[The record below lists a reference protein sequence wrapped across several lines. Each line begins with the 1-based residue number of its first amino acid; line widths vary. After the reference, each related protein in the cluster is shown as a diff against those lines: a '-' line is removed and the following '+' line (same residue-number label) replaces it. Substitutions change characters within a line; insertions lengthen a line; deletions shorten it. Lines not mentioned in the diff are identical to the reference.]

1 MKQLLSEL
9 FKILCT
15 LFDKLLNFAN
25 ESIKTLHV
33 FMKTRISNTLF
44 ILLATLVAL
53 SGCTNHYK
61 YKIGVSQCV
70 GGAWRDKAN
79 VEMLSAQHLY
89 DNDVK
94 VIIKN
99 ADNNNERQ
107 CLQIDSLVDEGVDLL
122 VVSPNDYHALNGSLQ
137 RAREKN
143 IPVVF
148 FDRTTALKDYTAY
161 IGGDNVEAGRKMAE
175 YAAMLCRDSVK
186 TEGRRPI
193 VLEMSGPADMSPA
206 VQRHSGFSETMKQFP
221 SIEYHHVPGQW
232 SYDDCKRIMQRW
244 LKDGKNVDI
253 VFCHSDFVFFGAY
266 EAAKEF
272 HKEHDIRFLGI
283 DGLPGEG
290 IDAIQNGQLAA
301 SYIYPTHGEEVIA
314 LAVRILEGKPFE
326 RVNNLKSFV
335 ITPQNVADI
344 SLSSNSLMKQNQYL
358 ATIQSK
364 LETYLGFYH
373 IQRALLIVSMLV
385 ILLLAVA
392 VFTTWRAVRAT
403 RRANRR
409 MRELNDEQTRF
420 FTNASH
426 QLRTPLT
433 LIAGPVNQLAAGKGD
448 SQQLIDIIK
457 RNVEQLQ
464 RLVSDVLLFRRE
476 NRATIDDSTAT
487 TDEQLIASQKSVQ
500 ESRHDTLINDN
511 ADELATVLIVDDNT
525 DMRAY
530 LRTLLLDR
538 YYVIEAADGQSGLK
552 LAVESVPD
560 IVVSDVM
567 MPVMDGLTFCTR
579 LKQHEATSHIPVLL
593 LTARSSEQQH
603 IEGLQT
609 GADIY
614 MTKPFSADLLLANIA
629 SLLANRQKL
638 RQLFKAQNLSSEQ
651 PTIQNS
657 KLKTQ
662 NSPSPDRRFLDTFL
676 KAMEKHMS
684 NTNLKIEDL
693 GDEVGLS
700 RVQLYRKVKALT
712 GMTPVEI
719 LRETRLKRAMQLLKT
734 TDKTVSEIANE
745 VGFATPGYF
754 SSCFKKQYD
763 KYPTDIREEMK
774 V

>member
-1 MKQLLSEL
+1 
-9 FKILCT
+9 
-15 LFDKLLNFAN
+15 
-25 ESIKTLHV
+25 
-33 FMKTRISNTLF
+33 MKTKTYNTLF
-44 ILLATLVAL
+44 IMLAVLILAT
-53 SGCTNHYK
+53 GCTSNYK

-70 GGAWRDKAN
+70 GGRWREKAN
-79 VEMLSAQHLY
+79 IEMLSAQHLY
-89 DNDVK
+89 DTDVK
-94 VIIKN
+94 VIIKD
-99 ADNNNERQ
+99 ADNSNERQ
-107 CLQIDSLVDEGVDLL
+107 CQQIDSLVDESVDLL

-137 RAREKN
+137 RARNKN
-143 IPVVF
+143 IPIIF
-148 FDRTTALKDYTAY
+148 FDRTTAMKDYTAY
-161 IGGDNVEAGRKMAE
+161 IGGDNIEAGRKMAE

-186 TEGRRPI
+186 TEGRQPI
-193 VLEMSGPADMSPA
+193 VLEMTGPLEISPA
-206 VQRHSGFSETMKQFP
+206 AQRHKGFSEAI
-221 SIEYHHVPGQW
+221 SRYSDIDYHHVPSKW
-232 SYDDCKRIMQRW
+232 SYDDCKRIMQEW
-244 LKDGKNVDI
+244 LKEGKTVDV
-253 VFCHSDFVFFGAY
+253 VFCHSDLAAIGAY
-266 EAAKEF
+266 EAAKKF
-272 HKEHDIRFLGI
+272 HKERDIHFIGI

-290 IDAIQNGQLAA
+290 IDAVQKGQLSA

-314 LAVRILEGKPFE
+314 LALRILEGKTFE
-326 RVNNLKSFV
+326 RVNNMKSFV
-335 ITPQNVADI
+335 VTPQNVADI

-373 IQRALLIVSMLV
+373 IQRSLLIVAFLV

-392 VFTTWRAVRAT
+392 VATTWRAVKVT

-433 LIAGPVNQLAAGKGD
+433 LIAGPINQLAEGKGD
-448 SQQLIDIIK
+448 KQQLIDIIQ
-457 RNVEQLQ
+457 RNVGQLQ
-464 RLVSDVLLFRRE
+464 RLISDVLLFRRE
-476 NRATIDDSTAT
+476 NRATVDDTTAT
-487 TDEQLIASQKSVQ
+487 TNEQLTASRKSVQ
-500 ESRHDTLINDN
+500 DCRHDILVNNN
-511 ADELATVLIVDDNT
+511 ADELATVLIVDDNA

-593 LTARSSEQQH
+593 LTARSSEQQY

-609 GADIY
+609 GADMY
-614 MTKPFSADLLLANIA
+614 MTKPFSAELLLANIA

-638 RQLFKAQNLSSEQ
+638 RQLFK
-651 PTIQNS
+651 
-657 KLKTQ
+657 TQ
-662 NSPSPDRRFLDTFL
+662 NSSSELPTILALASGKSRAQHSTSISPDRRFLDAFL
-676 KAMEKHMS
+676 KAMDKHMS
-684 NTNLKIEDL
+684 NTNLKIEVI
-693 GDEVGLS
+693 GDEIGLS

-712 GMTPVEI
+712 GMTPIEI
-719 LRETRLKRAMQLLKT
+719 LRETRLKRAIQLLKT

-763 KYPTDIREEMK
+763 KYPTDVREEMK

>member
-1 MKQLLSEL
+1 M
-9 FKILCT
+9 T
-15 LFDKLLNFAN
+15 GP
-25 ESIKTLHV
+25 
-33 FMKTRISNTLF
+33 
-44 ILLATLVAL
+44 LA
-53 SGCTNHYK
+53 
-61 YKIGVSQCV
+61 I
-70 GGAWRDKAN
+70 
-79 VEMLSAQHLY
+79 
-89 DNDVK
+89 
-94 VIIKN
+94 
-99 ADNNNERQ
+99 
-107 CLQIDSLVDEGVDLL
+107 
-122 VVSPNDYHALNGSLQ
+122 
-137 RAREKN
+137 
-143 IPVVF
+143 
-148 FDRTTALKDYTAY
+148 
-161 IGGDNVEAGRKMAE
+161 
-175 YAAMLCRDSVK
+175 
-186 TEGRRPI
+186 
-193 VLEMSGPADMSPA
+193 SPA
-206 VQRHSGFSETMKQFP
+206 AQRHAGFSEVISNNP
-221 SIEYHHVPGQW
+221 SIDYRHLSSQW
-232 SYDDCKRIMQRW
+232 SYDDCKRIMREW
-244 LKDGKNVDI
+244 LENGKAVDV
-253 VFCHSDFVFFGAY
+253 VFCHSDLAAVGAY
-266 EAAKEF
+266 EAAKEL
-272 HKEHDIRFLGI
+272 HKEREIRFLGI

-290 IDAIQNGQLAA
+290 LDAVQNGQLAA

-314 LAVRILEGKPFE
+314 LALRILEGKPFE
-326 RVNNLKSFV
+326 RTNNLKSIV
-335 ITPQNVADI
+335 VTPQNVADI
-344 SLSSNSLMKQNQYL
+344 ALSSSSLMKQNSYL
-358 ATIQSK
+358 ATIQTK

-373 IQRALLIVSMLV
+373 IQRALLIVSLLV

-392 VFTTWRAVRAT
+392 VFTTWRAVKAT

-433 LIAGPVNQLAAGKGD
+433 LIAGPVKQLAEGKGD
-448 SQQLIDIIK
+448 RQQLVGIVQ

-476 NRATIDDSTAT
+476 NSATVDDTTVT
-487 TDEQLIASQKSVQ
+487 TDEQLLASRKAVQ

-511 ADELATVLIVDDNT
+511 ADELATVLIVDDNA

-567 MPVMDGLTFCTR
+567 MPVMDGLAFCTR

-593 LTARSSEQQH
+593 LTARSSEQQY

-638 RQLFKAQNLSSEQ
+638 RQLFKTQNLNTTPSQHS
-651 PTIQNS
+651 TFN
-657 KLKTQ
+657 TQ
-662 NSPSPDRRFLDTFL
+662 HSTSPSPDRRFLDTFL

-763 KYPTDIREEMK
+763 KYPTDVREEMK

>member
-1 MKQLLSEL
+1 
-9 FKILCT
+9 
-15 LFDKLLNFAN
+15 
-25 ESIKTLHV
+25 
-33 FMKTRISNTLF
+33 MKTKTYNTLF
-44 ILLATLVAL
+44 IMLAVLILAT
-53 SGCTNHYK
+53 GCTSNYK

-70 GGAWRDKAN
+70 GGRWREKAN
-79 VEMLSAQHLY
+79 IEMLSAQHLY
-89 DNDVK
+89 DTDVK

-99 ADNNNERQ
+99 ADNSNERQ
-107 CLQIDSLVDEGVDLL
+107 CLQIDSLINEGVDLL
-122 VVSPNDYHALNGSLQ
+122 VVSPNDYHALNSSLQ
-137 RAREKN
+137 HARDKN
-143 IPVVF
+143 IPIIF
-148 FDRTTALKDYTAY
+148 FDRTTAMKDYTAY

-186 TEGRRPI
+186 TEGRQPI
-193 VLEMSGPADMSPA
+193 VLEMTGPLEISPA
-206 VQRHSGFSETMKQFP
+206 AQRHKGFSEAI
-221 SIEYHHVPGQW
+221 SRYSDIDYHHVPSKW
-232 SYDDCKRIMQRW
+232 SYDDCKRIMQEW
-244 LKDGKNVDI
+244 LKEGKTVDV
-253 VFCHSDFVFFGAY
+253 VFCHSDLAAIGAY
-266 EAAKEF
+266 EAAKKF
-272 HKEHDIRFLGI
+272 HKERDIHFIGI

-290 IDAIQNGQLAA
+290 IDAVQKGQLSA

-314 LAVRILEGKPFE
+314 LALRILEGKPFE
-326 RVNNLKSFV
+326 RVNNMKSFV
-335 ITPQNVADI
+335 VTPQNVADI

-373 IQRALLIVSMLV
+373 IQRSLLIVAFLV

-392 VFTTWRAVRAT
+392 VATTWRAVKVT

-433 LIAGPVNQLAAGKGD
+433 LIAGPINQLAEGKGD
-448 SQQLIDIIK
+448 KQQLIDIIQ
-457 RNVEQLQ
+457 RNVGQLQ
-464 RLVSDVLLFRRE
+464 RLISDVLLFRRE
-476 NRATIDDSTAT
+476 NRATVDDTTAT
-487 TDEQLIASQKSVQ
+487 TNEQLMTSRKSVQ
-500 ESRHDTLINDN
+500 DCRHDILVNNN
-511 ADELATVLIVDDNT
+511 ADELATVLIVDDNA

-538 YYVIEAADGQSGLK
+538 YYIIEAADGQSGLK

-593 LTARSSEQQH
+593 LTARSSEQQY

-609 GADIY
+609 GADMY
-614 MTKPFSADLLLANIA
+614 MTKPFSAELLLANIA

-638 RQLFKAQNLSSEQ
+638 RQLFK
-651 PTIQNS
+651 
-657 KLKTQ
+657 TQ
-662 NSPSPDRRFLDTFL
+662 NSSSELPTILALASGKSRAQHSTSISPDRRFLNAFL
-676 KAMEKHMS
+676 KAMDKHMS
-684 NTNLKIEDL
+684 NTNLKIEVI
-693 GDEVGLS
+693 GDEIGLS

-712 GMTPVEI
+712 GMTPIEI
-719 LRETRLKRAMQLLKT
+719 LRETRLKRAIQLLKT

-763 KYPTDIREEMK
+763 KYPTDVREEMK

>member
-1 MKQLLSEL
+1 
-9 FKILCT
+9 
-15 LFDKLLNFAN
+15 
-25 ESIKTLHV
+25 
-33 FMKTRISNTLF
+33 
-44 ILLATLVAL
+44 
-53 SGCTNHYK
+53 
-61 YKIGVSQCV
+61 
-70 GGAWRDKAN
+70 
-79 VEMLSAQHLY
+79 
-89 DNDVK
+89 
-94 VIIKN
+94 
-99 ADNNNERQ
+99 
-107 CLQIDSLVDEGVDLL
+107 
-122 VVSPNDYHALNGSLQ
+122 
-137 RAREKN
+137 
-143 IPVVF
+143 
-148 FDRTTALKDYTAY
+148 
-161 IGGDNVEAGRKMAE
+161 
-175 YAAMLCRDSVK
+175 
-186 TEGRRPI
+186 
-193 VLEMSGPADMSPA
+193 MSS
-206 VQRHSGFSETMKQFP
+206 
-221 SIEYHHVPGQW
+221 QW
-232 SYDDCKRIMQRW
+232 SYDDCKRIMREW
-244 LKDGKNVDI
+244 LENGKAVDV
-253 VFCHSDFVFFGAY
+253 VFCHSDLAAVGAY
-266 EAAKEF
+266 EAAKEL
-272 HKEHDIRFLGI
+272 HKEREIRFLGI

-290 IDAIQNGQLAA
+290 LDAVQNGQLAA

-314 LAVRILEGKPFE
+314 LALRILEGKPFE
-326 RVNNLKSFV
+326 RTNNLKSIV
-335 ITPQNVADI
+335 VTPQNVADI
-344 SLSSNSLMKQNQYL
+344 ALSSSSLMKQNSYL
-358 ATIQSK
+358 ATIQTK

-373 IQRALLIVSMLV
+373 IQRALLIVSLLV

-392 VFTTWRAVRAT
+392 VFTTWRAVKAT

-433 LIAGPVNQLAAGKGD
+433 LIAGPVKQLAEGKGD
-448 SQQLIDIIK
+448 RQQLVGIVQ

-476 NRATIDDSTAT
+476 NSATVDDTTVT
-487 TDEQLIASQKSVQ
+487 TDEQLLASRKAVQ

-511 ADELATVLIVDDNT
+511 ADELATVLIVDDNA

-567 MPVMDGLTFCTR
+567 MPVMDGLAFCTR

-593 LTARSSEQQH
+593 LTARSSEQQY

-638 RQLFKAQNLSSEQ
+638 RQLFKTQNLNTTPSQHS
-651 PTIQNS
+651 TFN
-657 KLKTQ
+657 TQ
-662 NSPSPDRRFLDTFL
+662 HSTSPSPDRRFLDTFL

-763 KYPTDIREEMK
+763 KYPTDVREEMK

>member
-1 MKQLLSEL
+1 
-9 FKILCT
+9 
-15 LFDKLLNFAN
+15 
-25 ESIKTLHV
+25 
-33 FMKTRISNTLF
+33 MKTKTYNTLF
-44 ILLATLVAL
+44 IMLVVLILAT
-53 SGCTNHYK
+53 GCTSNYK

-70 GGAWRDKAN
+70 GGRWREKAN
-79 VEMLSAQHLY
+79 IEMLSAQHLY
-89 DNDVK
+89 DTDVK

-99 ADNNNERQ
+99 ADNSNERQ
-107 CLQIDSLVDEGVDLL
+107 CLQIDSLINEGVDLL

-143 IPVVF
+143 IPIVF
-148 FDRTTALKDYTAY
+148 FDRTTAMKDYTAY
-161 IGGDNVEAGRKMAE
+161 IGGDNIEAGRKMAE

-186 TEGRRPI
+186 TEGRQPI
-193 VLEMSGPADMSPA
+193 VLEMTGPLEISPA
-206 VQRHSGFSETMKQFP
+206 AQRHKGFSEAI
-221 SIEYHHVPGQW
+221 SRYSDIDYHHVPSKW
-232 SYDDCKRIMQRW
+232 SYDDCKRIMQEW
-244 LKDGKNVDI
+244 LKEGKTVDV
-253 VFCHSDFVFFGAY
+253 VFCHSDLAAIGAY
-266 EAAKEF
+266 EAAKKF
-272 HKEHDIRFLGI
+272 HKERDIHFIGI

-290 IDAIQNGQLAA
+290 IDAVQKGQLSA

-314 LAVRILEGKPFE
+314 LALRILEGKPFE
-326 RVNNLKSFV
+326 RVNNMKSFV
-335 ITPQNVADI
+335 VTPQNVADI

-373 IQRALLIVSMLV
+373 IQRSLLIVAFLV

-392 VFTTWRAVRAT
+392 VATTWRAVKVT

-433 LIAGPVNQLAAGKGD
+433 LIAGPINQLAEGKGD
-448 SQQLIDIIK
+448 KQQLIDIIQ
-457 RNVEQLQ
+457 RNVGQLQ
-464 RLVSDVLLFRRE
+464 RLISDVLLFRRE
-476 NRATIDDSTAT
+476 NRATVDDTTAT
-487 TDEQLIASQKSVQ
+487 TNEQLTASRKSVQ
-500 ESRHDTLINDN
+500 DCRHDILVNNN
-511 ADELATVLIVDDNT
+511 ADELATVLIVDDNA

-593 LTARSSEQQH
+593 LTARSSEQQY

-609 GADIY
+609 GADMY

-638 RQLFKAQNLSSEQ
+638 RQLFKTQNLSSAL
-651 PTIQNS
+651 PTTSQHSTLN
-657 KLKTQ
+657 TQ
-662 NSPSPDRRFLDTFL
+662 HSTSISPDRRFLDTFL
-676 KAMEKHMS
+676 KAMDKHMS
-684 NTNLKIEDL
+684 NTNLKIEVI
-693 GDEVGLS
+693 GDEIGLS

-712 GMTPVEI
+712 GMTPIEI

>member
-44 ILLATLVAL
+44 ILLATLVTL

-143 IPVVF
+143 IPIVF

-175 YAAMLCRDSVK
+175 YAVLLCRDSVK
-186 TEGRRPI
+186 TDGRRPI
-193 VLEMSGPADMSPA
+193 VLEMTGPLAISPA
-206 VQRHSGFSETMKQFP
+206 AQRHAGFSEVISNNP
-221 SIEYHHVPGQW
+221 SIDYRHVPSQW
-232 SYDDCKRIMQRW
+232 SYDDCKRIMREW
-244 LKDGKNVDI
+244 LENGKAVDV
-253 VFCHSDFVFFGAY
+253 VFCHSDLAAVGAY
-266 EAAKEF
+266 EAAKEL
-272 HKEHDIRFLGI
+272 HKEREIRFLGI

-290 IDAIQNGQLAA
+290 LDAVQNGQLAA
-301 SYIYPTHGEEVIA
+301 SYIY
-314 LAVRILEGKPFE
+314 
-326 RVNNLKSFV
+326 
-335 ITPQNVADI
+335 
-344 SLSSNSLMKQNQYL
+344 LS
-358 ATIQSK
+358 TIQTK

-373 IQRALLIVSMLV
+373 IQRALLIVSLLV

-392 VFTTWRAVRAT
+392 VFTTW
-403 RRANRR
+403 RANRR

-433 LIAGPVNQLAAGKGD
+433 LIAGPVKQLAEGKGD
-448 SQQLIDIIK
+448 RQQLVGIVQ

-476 NRATIDDSTAT
+476 NSATVDDTTVA
-487 TDEQLIASQKSVQ
+487 TDEQLLASRKAVQ

-511 ADELATVLIVDDNT
+511 AEELATVLIVDDNA

-567 MPVMDGLTFCTR
+567 MPVMDGLAFCTR

-593 LTARSSEQQH
+593 LTARSSEQQY

-629 SLLANRQKL
+629 SLLANRRKL
-638 RQLFKAQNLSSEQ
+638 RQLFNTQNLNTQHLNTTPSQ
-651 PTIQNS
+651 HLT
-657 KLKTQ
+657 TQ

-763 KYPTDIREEMK
+763 KYPTDVREEMK

>member
-1 MKQLLSEL
+1 
-9 FKILCT
+9 
-15 LFDKLLNFAN
+15 
-25 ESIKTLHV
+25 
-33 FMKTRISNTLF
+33 MKTKTYNTLY
-44 ILLATLVAL
+44 IMLAVLILAT
-53 SGCTNHYK
+53 GCTSNYK

-70 GGAWRDKAN
+70 GGRWREKAN
-79 VEMLSAQHLY
+79 IEMLSAQHLY
-89 DNDVK
+89 DTDVK

-99 ADNNNERQ
+99 ADNSNERQ
-107 CLQIDSLVDEGVDLL
+107 CLQIDSLINEGVDLL

-143 IPVVF
+143 IPIVF
-148 FDRTTALKDYTAY
+148 FDRTTAMKDYTAY
-161 IGGDNVEAGRKMAE
+161 IGGDNIEAGRKMAE

-186 TEGRRPI
+186 TEGRQPI
-193 VLEMSGPADMSPA
+193 VLEMTGPLEISPA
-206 VQRHSGFSETMKQFP
+206 AQRHKGFSEAI
-221 SIEYHHVPGQW
+221 SRYSDIDYHHVPSKW
-232 SYDDCKRIMQRW
+232 SYDDCKRIMQEW
-244 LKDGKNVDI
+244 LKEGKTVDV
-253 VFCHSDFVFFGAY
+253 VFCHSDLAAIGAY
-266 EAAKEF
+266 EAAKKF
-272 HKEHDIRFLGI
+272 HKERDIHFIGI

-290 IDAIQNGQLAA
+290 IDAVQKGQLSA

-314 LAVRILEGKPFE
+314 LALRILEGKPFE
-326 RVNNLKSFV
+326 RVNNMKSFV
-335 ITPQNVADI
+335 VTPQNVADI

-373 IQRALLIVSMLV
+373 IQRSLLIVAFLV

-392 VFTTWRAVRAT
+392 VATTWRAVKVT

-433 LIAGPVNQLAAGKGD
+433 LIAGPINQLAEGKGD
-448 SQQLIDIIK
+448 KQQLIDIIQ
-457 RNVEQLQ
+457 RNVGQLQ
-464 RLVSDVLLFRRE
+464 RLISDVLLFRRE
-476 NRATIDDSTAT
+476 NRATVDDTTAT
-487 TDEQLIASQKSVQ
+487 TNEQLTASRKSVQ
-500 ESRHDTLINDN
+500 DCRHDILVNNNT
-511 ADELATVLIVDDNT
+511 DELATVLIVDDNA

-593 LTARSSEQQH
+593 LTARSSEQQY

-609 GADIY
+609 GADMY

-638 RQLFKAQNLSSEQ
+638 RQLFKAQNSSSEL
-651 PTIQNS
+651 PTILALASGKSRAQHSTLN
-657 KLKTQ
+657 TQ
-662 NSPSPDRRFLDTFL
+662 HSTSISPDRRFLDTFL
-676 KAMEKHMS
+676 KAMDKHMS
-684 NTNLKIEDL
+684 NTNLKIEVI
-693 GDEVGLS
+693 GDEIGLS

-712 GMTPVEI
+712 GMTPIEI

-763 KYPTDIREEMK
+763 KYPTDVREEMK

>member
-1 MKQLLSEL
+1 
-9 FKILCT
+9 
-15 LFDKLLNFAN
+15 
-25 ESIKTLHV
+25 
-33 FMKTRISNTLF
+33 MKTQTYHTLL
-44 ILLATLVAL
+44 ILLATLTLAT
-53 SGCTNHYK
+53 SCTTNYK

-70 GGAWRDKAN
+70 GGRWRDKAN
-79 VEMLSAQHLY
+79 IEMLSAQHLY
-89 DNDVK
+89 DTDVK
-94 VIIKN
+94 VIIKD
-99 ADNNNERQ
+99 ADNSNERQ
-107 CLQIDSLVDEGVDLL
+107 CQQIDSLVDEGVDLL

-137 RAREKN
+137 RARNKN
-143 IPVVF
+143 IPIVF
-148 FDRTTALKDYTAY
+148 YDRTTALNDYTAY

-186 TEGRRPI
+186 TEGRQPI
-193 VLEMSGPADMSPA
+193 VLEMTGPLEISPA
-206 VQRHSGFSETMKQFP
+206 AQRHKGFSEAI
-221 SIEYHHVPGQW
+221 SRYSDIDYHHVPSKW
-232 SYDDCKRIMQRW
+232 SYDDCKHIMQEW
-244 LKDGKNVDI
+244 LKEGKTVDV
-253 VFCHSDFVFFGAY
+253 VFCHSDLAAIGAY
-266 EAAKEF
+266 EAAKKF
-272 HKEHDIRFLGI
+272 HKERDIHFIGI

-290 IDAIQNGQLAA
+290 IDAVQKGQLSA

-314 LAVRILEGKPFE
+314 LALRILEGKPFE
-326 RVNNLKSFV
+326 RVNNMKSFV
-335 ITPQNVADI
+335 VTPQNVADI

-373 IQRALLIVSMLV
+373 IQRSLLIVAFLV

-392 VFTTWRAVRAT
+392 VATTWRAVKVT

-433 LIAGPVNQLAAGKGD
+433 LIAGPINQLAEGKGD
-448 SQQLIDIIK
+448 KQQLIDIIQ
-457 RNVEQLQ
+457 RNVGQLQ
-464 RLVSDVLLFRRE
+464 RLISDVLLFRRE
-476 NRATIDDSTAT
+476 NRATVDDTTAT
-487 TDEQLIASQKSVQ
+487 TNEQLTASRKSVQ
-500 ESRHDTLINDN
+500 DCRHDILVNNN
-511 ADELATVLIVDDNT
+511 ADELATVLIVDDNA

-593 LTARSSEQQH
+593 LTARSSEQQY

-609 GADIY
+609 GADMY
-614 MTKPFSADLLLANIA
+614 MTKPFSAELLLANIA

-638 RQLFKAQNLSSEQ
+638 RQLFK
-651 PTIQNS
+651 
-657 KLKTQ
+657 TQ
-662 NSPSPDRRFLDTFL
+662 NSSSELPTILALASGKSRAQHSTSISPDRRFLDTFL
-676 KAMEKHMS
+676 KAMDKHMS
-684 NTNLKIEDL
+684 NTNLKIEVI
-693 GDEVGLS
+693 GDEIGLS

-712 GMTPVEI
+712 GMTPIEI

-763 KYPTDIREEMK
+763 KYPTDVREEMK

>member
-1 MKQLLSEL
+1 
-9 FKILCT
+9 
-15 LFDKLLNFAN
+15 
-25 ESIKTLHV
+25 
-33 FMKTRISNTLF
+33 MKTSTHNIII
-44 ILLATLVAL
+44 ILLVTLLTVT
-53 SGCTNHYK
+53 GCSSNYK

-70 GGAWRDKAN
+70 GGRWRDKAN
-79 VEMLSAQHLY
+79 IEMLSAQHLY
-89 DNDVK
+89 DTDVK
-94 VIIKN
+94 VIIKD
-99 ADNNNERQ
+99 ADNSNKRQ
-107 CLQIDSLVDEGVDLL
+107 CQQIDSLVDEGVDLL

-137 RAREKN
+137 RARNKN
-143 IPVVF
+143 IPIIF
-148 FDRTTALKDYTAY
+148 FDRTTAMKDYTAY
-161 IGGDNVEAGRKMAE
+161 IGGDNIEAGRKMAE

-186 TEGRRPI
+186 TEGRQPI
-193 VLEMSGPADMSPA
+193 VLEMTGPLEISPA
-206 VQRHSGFSETMKQFP
+206 AQRHKGFSEAI
-221 SIEYHHVPGQW
+221 SRYSDIDYHHVPSKW
-232 SYDDCKRIMQRW
+232 SYDDCKCIMQEW
-244 LKDGKNVDI
+244 LKEGKTVDV
-253 VFCHSDFVFFGAY
+253 VFCHSDLAAIGAY

-272 HKEHDIRFLGI
+272 HKERDIHFIGI

-290 IDAIQNGQLAA
+290 IDAVQKGQLTA

-314 LAVRILEGKPFE
+314 LALHILEGKPFE
-326 RVNNLKSFV
+326 RVNNMKSFIV
-335 ITPQNVADI
+335 TPQNVADI
-344 SLSSNSLMKQNQYL
+344 SLSSNALMKQNLYL

-373 IQRALLIVSMLV
+373 IQRSLLIVAFIV
-385 ILLLAVA
+385 IMLLAVA
-392 VFTTWRAVRAT
+392 VITTWRAVKAT
-403 RRANRR
+403 RRVNRR

-433 LIAGPVNQLAAGKGD
+433 LIAGPVNQLVEGKGD
-448 SQQLIDIIK
+448 KQQLIQIIQ

-476 NRATIDDSTAT
+476 NRATVDDSTVT
-487 TDEQLIASQKSVQ
+487 TDEQIMASHKSVQ
-500 ESRHDTLINDN
+500 DSRHDILINDN
-511 ADELATVLIVDDNT
+511 ADELATVLIVDDNA

-567 MPVMDGLTFCTR
+567 MPVMDGLAFCTH

-593 LTARSSEQQH
+593 LTARSSEQQY

-609 GADIY
+609 GADMY
-614 MTKPFSADLLLANIA
+614 MTKPFSAELLLANIA

-638 RQLFKAQNLSSEQ
+638 RQLFK
-651 PTIQNS
+651 
-657 KLKTQ
+657 TQ
-662 NSPSPDRRFLDTFL
+662 NSSSELPTILALASGKSRAQHSTSISPDRRFLDAFL
-676 KAMEKHMS
+676 KAMDKHMS
-684 NTNLKIEDL
+684 NTNLKIEVI
-693 GDEVGLS
+693 GDEIGLS

-712 GMTPVEI
+712 GMTPIEI
-719 LRETRLKRAMQLLKT
+719 LRETRLKRAIQLLKT

-763 KYPTDIREEMK
+763 KYPTDVREEMK

>member
-1 MKQLLSEL
+1 
-9 FKILCT
+9 
-15 LFDKLLNFAN
+15 
-25 ESIKTLHV
+25 
-33 FMKTRISNTLF
+33 MKTRISNTLF
-44 ILLATLVAL
+44 ILLATLVTL

-70 GGAWRDKAN
+70 GGRWREKAN

-99 ADNNNERQ
+99 ADNNNECQ

-143 IPVVF
+143 IPIVF
-148 FDRTTALKDYTAY
+148 FDRTRALKDYTAY

-186 TEGRRPI
+186 TDGRRPI
-193 VLEMSGPADMSPA
+193 VLEMTGPLAISPA
-206 VQRHSGFSETMKQFP
+206 AQRHAGFSEVISKNP
-221 SIEYHHVPGQW
+221 SIDYRHLPSQW
-232 SYDDCKRIMQRW
+232 SYDDCKRIMREW
-244 LKDGKNVDI
+244 LENGKTVDV
-253 VFCHSDFVFFGAY
+253 VFCHSDLAAVGAY
-266 EAAKEF
+266 EAAKEL
-272 HKEHDIRFLGI
+272 HKEREIRFLGI

-290 IDAIQNGQLAA
+290 LDAVQNAQLAA
-301 SYIYPTHGEEVIA
+301 SYIYPMHGEEVIA
-314 LAVRILEGKPFE
+314 LALRILEGKPFK
-326 RVNNLKSFV
+326 RTNNQKSIV
-335 ITPQNVADI
+335 VTPQNVADI
-344 SLSSNSLMKQNQYL
+344 ALSSNSLQKQNQYL

-373 IQRALLIVSMLV
+373 IQRALLAVAFLV

-433 LIAGPVNQLAAGKGD
+433 LIAGPVKQLAEGKGD
-448 SQQLIDIIK
+448 RQQLVGIVQ

-476 NRATIDDSTAT
+476 NSATVDDTTVT
-487 TDEQLIASQKSVQ
+487 TDEQLLASRKAVQ

-511 ADELATVLIVDDNT
+511 ADELATVLIVDDNA

-538 YYVIEAADGQSGLK
+538 YYVIGAADGQSGLK

-567 MPVMDGLTFCTR
+567 MPVMDGLAFCTR

-593 LTARSSEQQH
+593 LTARSSEQQY

-638 RQLFKAQNLSSEQ
+638 RQLFNTQNL
-651 PTIQNS
+651 N
-657 KLKTQ
+657 TQ
-662 NSPSPDRRFLDTFL
+662 NLNTTPSQHSTLNTQHSTSPSPDRRFLDTFL

-763 KYPTDIREEMK
+763 KYPTDVREEMK

>member
-1 MKQLLSEL
+1 MK
-9 FKILCT
+9 
-15 LFDKLLNFAN
+15 A
-25 ESIKTLHV
+25 KTY
-33 FMKTRISNTLF
+33 NTLF
-44 ILLATLVAL
+44 IMLTVLILAT
-53 SGCTNHYK
+53 GCTSNYK

-70 GGAWRDKAN
+70 GGRWREKAN
-79 VEMLSAQHLY
+79 IEMLSAQHLY
-89 DNDVK
+89 DTDVK

-99 ADNNNERQ
+99 ADNSNERQ
-107 CLQIDSLVDEGVDLL
+107 CLQIDSLINEGVDLL
-122 VVSPNDYHALNGSLQ
+122 VVSPNDYHALNSSLQ
-137 RAREKN
+137 HARDKN
-143 IPVVF
+143 IPIIF
-148 FDRTTALKDYTAY
+148 FDRTTAMKDYTAY
-161 IGGDNVEAGRKMAE
+161 IGGDNIEAGRKMAE

-186 TEGRRPI
+186 TEGRQPI
-193 VLEMSGPADMSPA
+193 VLEMTGPLEISPA
-206 VQRHSGFSETMKQFP
+206 AQRHKGFSEAI
-221 SIEYHHVPGQW
+221 SRYSDIDYHHVPSKW
-232 SYDDCKRIMQRW
+232 SYDDCKRIMQEW
-244 LKDGKNVDI
+244 LKEGKTVDV
-253 VFCHSDFVFFGAY
+253 VFCHSDLAAIGAY
-266 EAAKEF
+266 EAAKKF
-272 HKEHDIRFLGI
+272 HKERDIHFIGI

-290 IDAIQNGQLAA
+290 IDAVQKGQLSA

-314 LAVRILEGKPFE
+314 LALRILEGKPFE
-326 RVNNLKSFV
+326 RVNNMKSFV
-335 ITPQNVADI
+335 VTPQNVADI

-373 IQRALLIVSMLV
+373 IQRSLLIVAFLV

-392 VFTTWRAVRAT
+392 VATTWRAVKVT
-403 RRANRR
+403 RRANCR

-433 LIAGPVNQLAAGKGD
+433 LIAGPINQLAEGKGD
-448 SQQLIDIIK
+448 KQQLIDIIQ

-464 RLVSDVLLFRRE
+464 RLISNVLLFRRE
-476 NRATIDDSTAT
+476 NRATVDDTTAT
-487 TDEQLIASQKSVQ
+487 TNEQLTASRKSVQ
-500 ESRHDTLINDN
+500 DCRHDILVNNN
-511 ADELATVLIVDDNT
+511 ADELATVLIVDDNA

-593 LTARSSEQQH
+593 LTARSSEQQY

-609 GADIY
+609 GADMY

-638 RQLFKAQNLSSEQ
+638 RQLFKTQNLSSAL
-651 PTIQNS
+651 PTTSQHS
-657 KLKTQ
+657 KLNTQ
-662 NSPSPDRRFLDTFL
+662 HSTSISPDRRFLDTFL
-676 KAMEKHMS
+676 KAMDKHMS
-684 NTNLKIEDL
+684 NTNLKIEVI
-693 GDEVGLS
+693 GDEIGLS

-712 GMTPVEI
+712 GMTPIEI

-763 KYPTDIREEMK
+763 KYPTDVREEMK

>member
-1 MKQLLSEL
+1 M
-9 FKILCT
+9 T
-15 LFDKLLNFAN
+15 GP
-25 ESIKTLHV
+25 
-33 FMKTRISNTLF
+33 
-44 ILLATLVAL
+44 LA
-53 SGCTNHYK
+53 
-61 YKIGVSQCV
+61 I
-70 GGAWRDKAN
+70 
-79 VEMLSAQHLY
+79 
-89 DNDVK
+89 
-94 VIIKN
+94 
-99 ADNNNERQ
+99 
-107 CLQIDSLVDEGVDLL
+107 
-122 VVSPNDYHALNGSLQ
+122 
-137 RAREKN
+137 
-143 IPVVF
+143 
-148 FDRTTALKDYTAY
+148 
-161 IGGDNVEAGRKMAE
+161 
-175 YAAMLCRDSVK
+175 
-186 TEGRRPI
+186 
-193 VLEMSGPADMSPA
+193 SPA
-206 VQRHSGFSETMKQFP
+206 AQRHAGFSEVISNNP
-221 SIEYHHVPGQW
+221 SIDYRHLPSQW
-232 SYDDCKRIMQRW
+232 SYDDCKRIMREW
-244 LKDGKNVDI
+244 LENGKAVDV
-253 VFCHSDFVFFGAY
+253 VFCHSDLAAVGAY
-266 EAAKEF
+266 EAAKEL
-272 HKEHDIRFLGI
+272 HKEREIRFLGI

-290 IDAIQNGQLAA
+290 LDAVQNGQLAA

-314 LAVRILEGKPFE
+314 LALRILEGKPFE
-326 RVNNLKSFV
+326 RTNNQKSIV
-335 ITPQNVADI
+335 VTPQNVADI
-344 SLSSNSLMKQNQYL
+344 ALSSSSLMKQNSYL
-358 ATIQSK
+358 ATIQTK

-373 IQRALLIVSMLV
+373 IQRALLIVSLLV

-433 LIAGPVNQLAAGKGD
+433 LIAGPVNQLAEGKGD
-448 SQQLIDIIK
+448 QQQLVEIIK

-464 RLVSDVLLFRRE
+464 RLVGDVLLFRRE
-476 NRATIDDSTAT
+476 NNATVDDTTVT
-487 TDEQLIASQKSVQ
+487 TDEQLQASRKAVQ

-511 ADELATVLIVDDNT
+511 AEELATVLIVDDNA

-567 MPVMDGLTFCTR
+567 MPVMDGLAFCTR

-593 LTARSSEQQH
+593 LTARSSEQQY

-638 RQLFKAQNLSSEQ
+638 RQLFNTQNLN
-651 PTIQNS
+651 TQNLNTQHLNTTPS
-657 KLKTQ
+657 QHLTTQ

-763 KYPTDIREEMK
+763 KYPTDVREEMK

>member
-1 MKQLLSEL
+1 
-9 FKILCT
+9 
-15 LFDKLLNFAN
+15 
-25 ESIKTLHV
+25 
-33 FMKTRISNTLF
+33 MKTKTYNTLF
-44 ILLATLVAL
+44 IMLAVLILAT
-53 SGCTNHYK
+53 GCTSNYK

-70 GGAWRDKAN
+70 GGRWREKAN
-79 VEMLSAQHLY
+79 IEMLSAQHLY
-89 DNDVK
+89 DTDVK
-94 VIIKN
+94 VIIKD
-99 ADNNNERQ
+99 ADNSNERQ
-107 CLQIDSLVDEGVDLL
+107 CQQIDSLVDESVDLL

-137 RAREKN
+137 RARNKN
-143 IPVVF
+143 IPIIF
-148 FDRTTALKDYTAY
+148 FDRTTAMKDYTAY
-161 IGGDNVEAGRKMAE
+161 IGGDNIEAGRKMAE

-186 TEGRRPI
+186 TEGRQPI
-193 VLEMSGPADMSPA
+193 VLEMTGPLEISPA
-206 VQRHSGFSETMKQFP
+206 AQRHKGFSEAI
-221 SIEYHHVPGQW
+221 SRYSDIDYHHVPSKW
-232 SYDDCKRIMQRW
+232 SYDDCKHIMQEW
-244 LKDGKNVDI
+244 LKEGKTVDV
-253 VFCHSDFVFFGAY
+253 VFCHSDLAAIGAY
-266 EAAKEF
+266 EAAKKF
-272 HKEHDIRFLGI
+272 HKERDIHFIGI

-290 IDAIQNGQLAA
+290 IDAVQKGQLSA
-301 SYIYPTHGEEVIA
+301 SYIYTTHGEEVIA
-314 LAVRILEGKPFE
+314 LALRILEGKPFE
-326 RVNNLKSFV
+326 RVNNMKSFV
-335 ITPQNVADI
+335 VTPQNVADI

-373 IQRALLIVSMLV
+373 IQRSLLIVAFLV

-392 VFTTWRAVRAT
+392 VATTWRAVKVT

-433 LIAGPVNQLAAGKGD
+433 LIAGPINQLAEGKGD
-448 SQQLIDIIK
+448 KQQLIDIIQ
-457 RNVEQLQ
+457 RNVGQLQ
-464 RLVSDVLLFRRE
+464 RLISDVLLFRRE
-476 NRATIDDSTAT
+476 NRATVDDTTAT
-487 TDEQLIASQKSVQ
+487 TNEQLTASRKSVQ
-500 ESRHDTLINDN
+500 DCRHDILVNNN
-511 ADELATVLIVDDNT
+511 ADELATVLIVDDNA

-593 LTARSSEQQH
+593 LTARSSEQQY

-609 GADIY
+609 GADMY
-614 MTKPFSADLLLANIA
+614 MTKPFSAELLLANIA

-638 RQLFKAQNLSSEQ
+638 RQLFK
-651 PTIQNS
+651 
-657 KLKTQ
+657 TQ
-662 NSPSPDRRFLDTFL
+662 NSSSELPTILALASGKSRAQHSTSISPDRRFLDAFL
-676 KAMEKHMS
+676 KAMDKHMS
-684 NTNLKIEDL
+684 NTNLKIEVI
-693 GDEVGLS
+693 GDEIGLS

-712 GMTPVEI
+712 GMTPIEI

-763 KYPTDIREEMK
+763 KYPTDVREEMK

>member
-1 MKQLLSEL
+1 
-9 FKILCT
+9 
-15 LFDKLLNFAN
+15 
-25 ESIKTLHV
+25 
-33 FMKTRISNTLF
+33 MKTKTYNTLF
-44 ILLATLVAL
+44 IMLAVLILAT
-53 SGCTNHYK
+53 GCTSNYK

-70 GGAWRDKAN
+70 GGRWREKAN
-79 VEMLSAQHLY
+79 IEMLSAQHLY
-89 DNDVK
+89 DTDVK
-94 VIIKN
+94 VIIKD
-99 ADNNNERQ
+99 ADNSNERQ
-107 CLQIDSLVDEGVDLL
+107 CQQIDSLVDESVDLL

-137 RAREKN
+137 RARNKN
-143 IPVVF
+143 IPIIF
-148 FDRTTALKDYTAY
+148 FDRTTAMKDYTAY
-161 IGGDNVEAGRKMAE
+161 IGGDNIEAGRKMAE

-186 TEGRRPI
+186 TEGRQPI
-193 VLEMSGPADMSPA
+193 VLEMTGPLEISPA
-206 VQRHSGFSETMKQFP
+206 AQRHKGFSEAI
-221 SIEYHHVPGQW
+221 SRYSDIDYHHVPSKW
-232 SYDDCKRIMQRW
+232 SYDDCKRIMQEW
-244 LKDGKNVDI
+244 LKEGKTVDV
-253 VFCHSDFVFFGAY
+253 VFCHSDLAAIGAY
-266 EAAKEF
+266 EAAKKF
-272 HKEHDIRFLGI
+272 HKERDIHFIGI

-290 IDAIQNGQLAA
+290 IDAVQKGQLSA

-314 LAVRILEGKPFE
+314 LALRILEGKPFE
-326 RVNNLKSFV
+326 RVNNMKSFV
-335 ITPQNVADI
+335 VTPQNVADI

-373 IQRALLIVSMLV
+373 IQRSLLIVAFLV

-392 VFTTWRAVRAT
+392 VATTWRVVKVT

-433 LIAGPVNQLAAGKGD
+433 LIAGPINQLAEGKGD
-448 SQQLIDIIK
+448 KQQLIDIIQ
-457 RNVEQLQ
+457 RNVGQLQ
-464 RLVSDVLLFRRE
+464 RLISDVLLFRRE
-476 NRATIDDSTAT
+476 NRATVDDTTAT
-487 TDEQLIASQKSVQ
+487 TNEQLTASRKSVQ
-500 ESRHDTLINDN
+500 DCRHDILVNNN
-511 ADELATVLIVDDNT
+511 ADELATVLIVDDNA

-593 LTARSSEQQH
+593 LTARSSEQQY

-609 GADIY
+609 GADMY
-614 MTKPFSADLLLANIA
+614 MTKPFSAELLLANIA

-638 RQLFKAQNLSSEQ
+638 RQLFK
-651 PTIQNS
+651 
-657 KLKTQ
+657 TQ
-662 NSPSPDRRFLDTFL
+662 NSSSELPTILALASGKSRAQHSTSISPDRRFLDTFL
-676 KAMEKHMS
+676 KAMDKHMS
-684 NTNLKIEDL
+684 NTNLKIEVI
-693 GDEVGLS
+693 GDEIGLS

-712 GMTPVEI
+712 GMTPIEI

-763 KYPTDIREEMK
+763 KYPTDVREEMK

>member
-1 MKQLLSEL
+1 
-9 FKILCT
+9 
-15 LFDKLLNFAN
+15 
-25 ESIKTLHV
+25 
-33 FMKTRISNTLF
+33 MKTKTYNTLF
-44 ILLATLVAL
+44 IMLAVLILAT
-53 SGCTNHYK
+53 GCTSNYK

-70 GGAWRDKAN
+70 GGRWREKAN
-79 VEMLSAQHLY
+79 IEMLSAQHLY
-89 DNDVK
+89 DTDVK
-94 VIIKN
+94 VIIKD
-99 ADNNNERQ
+99 ADNSNERQ
-107 CLQIDSLVDEGVDLL
+107 CQQIDSLVDESVDLL

-137 RAREKN
+137 RARNKN
-143 IPVVF
+143 IPIIF
-148 FDRTTALKDYTAY
+148 FDRTTAMKDYTAY
-161 IGGDNVEAGRKMAE
+161 IGGDNIEAGRKMAE

-186 TEGRRPI
+186 TEGRQPI
-193 VLEMSGPADMSPA
+193 VLEMTGPLEISPA
-206 VQRHSGFSETMKQFP
+206 AQRHKGFSEAI
-221 SIEYHHVPGQW
+221 SRYSDIDYHHVPSKW
-232 SYDDCKRIMQRW
+232 SYDDCKRIMQEW
-244 LKDGKNVDI
+244 LKEGKTVDV
-253 VFCHSDFVFFGAY
+253 VFCHSDLAAIGAY
-266 EAAKEF
+266 EAAKKF
-272 HKEHDIRFLGI
+272 HKERDIHFIGI

-290 IDAIQNGQLAA
+290 IDAVQKGQLSA

-314 LAVRILEGKPFE
+314 LALRILEGKPFE
-326 RVNNLKSFV
+326 RVNNMKSFV
-335 ITPQNVADI
+335 VTPQNVADI

-373 IQRALLIVSMLV
+373 IQRSLLIVAFLV

-392 VFTTWRAVRAT
+392 VATTWRAVKVT

-433 LIAGPVNQLAAGKGD
+433 LIAGPINQLAEGKGD
-448 SQQLIDIIK
+448 KQQLIDIIQ
-457 RNVEQLQ
+457 RNVGQLQ
-464 RLVSDVLLFRRE
+464 RLISDVLLFRRE
-476 NRATIDDSTAT
+476 NRATVDDTTAT
-487 TDEQLIASQKSVQ
+487 TNEQLTASRKSVQ
-500 ESRHDTLINDN
+500 DCRHDILVNNN
-511 ADELATVLIVDDNT
+511 ADELATVLIVDDNA

-593 LTARSSEQQH
+593 LTARSSEQQY

-609 GADIY
+609 GADMY
-614 MTKPFSADLLLANIA
+614 MTKPFSAELLLANIA

-638 RQLFKAQNLSSEQ
+638 RQLFK
-651 PTIQNS
+651 
-657 KLKTQ
+657 TQ
-662 NSPSPDRRFLDTFL
+662 NSSSELPTILALASGKSRAQHSTSISPDRRFLDTFL
-676 KAMEKHMS
+676 KAMDKHMS
-684 NTNLKIEDL
+684 NTNLKIEVI
-693 GDEVGLS
+693 GDEIGLS

-712 GMTPVEI
+712 GMTPIEI

-745 VGFATPGYF
+745 VEFATPGYF

-763 KYPTDIREEMK
+763 KYPTDVREEMK

>member
-1 MKQLLSEL
+1 
-9 FKILCT
+9 
-15 LFDKLLNFAN
+15 
-25 ESIKTLHV
+25 
-33 FMKTRISNTLF
+33 MKTKTYNTLF
-44 ILLATLVAL
+44 IMLVVLILAT
-53 SGCTNHYK
+53 GCTSNYK

-70 GGAWRDKAN
+70 GGRWREKAN
-79 VEMLSAQHLY
+79 IEMLSAQHLY
-89 DNDVK
+89 DTDVK

-99 ADNNNERQ
+99 ADNRNERQ
-107 CLQIDSLVDEGVDLL
+107 CLQIDSLINEGVDLL

-143 IPVVF
+143 IPIVF
-148 FDRTTALKDYTAY
+148 FDRTTAMKDYTAY
-161 IGGDNVEAGRKMAE
+161 IGGDNIEAGRKMAE
-175 YAAMLCRDSVK
+175 YAAMLCRDSVR
-186 TEGRRPI
+186 TEGRQPI
-193 VLEMSGPADMSPA
+193 VLEMTGPLEISPA
-206 VQRHSGFSETMKQFP
+206 AQRHKGFSEAI
-221 SIEYHHVPGQW
+221 SRYSDIDYHHVPSKW
-232 SYDDCKRIMQRW
+232 SYDDCKRIMQEW
-244 LKDGKNVDI
+244 LKEGKTVDV
-253 VFCHSDFVFFGAY
+253 VFCHSDLAAIGAY
-266 EAAKEF
+266 EAAKKF
-272 HKEHDIRFLGI
+272 HKERDIHFIGI

-290 IDAIQNGQLAA
+290 IDAVQKGQLSA

-314 LAVRILEGKPFE
+314 LALRILEGKPFE
-326 RVNNLKSFV
+326 RVNNMKSFV
-335 ITPQNVADI
+335 VTPQNVADI

-373 IQRALLIVSMLV
+373 IQRSLLIVAFLV

-392 VFTTWRAVRAT
+392 VATTWRAVKVT

-433 LIAGPVNQLAAGKGD
+433 LIAGPINQLAEGKGD
-448 SQQLIDIIK
+448 KQQLIDIIQ
-457 RNVEQLQ
+457 RNVGQLQ
-464 RLVSDVLLFRRE
+464 RLISDVLLFRRE
-476 NRATIDDSTAT
+476 NRATVDDTTAT
-487 TDEQLIASQKSVQ
+487 TNEQLTASRKSVQ
-500 ESRHDTLINDN
+500 DCRHDILVNNN
-511 ADELATVLIVDDNT
+511 ADELATVLIVDDNA

-593 LTARSSEQQH
+593 LTARSSEQQY

-609 GADIY
+609 GADMY

-638 RQLFKAQNLSSEQ
+638 RQLFKAQNSLSEL
-651 PTIQNS
+651 PTIQHSTLNTQHS
-657 KLKTQ
+657 KLNTQ
-662 NSPSPDRRFLDTFL
+662 HSTSISPDRRFLDTFL
-676 KAMEKHMS
+676 KAMDKHMS
-684 NTNLKIEDL
+684 NTNLKIEVI
-693 GDEVGLS
+693 GDEIGLS

-712 GMTPVEI
+712 GMTPIEI

-763 KYPTDIREEMK
+763 KYPTDVREEMK

>member
-1 MKQLLSEL
+1 
-9 FKILCT
+9 
-15 LFDKLLNFAN
+15 
-25 ESIKTLHV
+25 
-33 FMKTRISNTLF
+33 MKTKTYNTLY
-44 ILLATLVAL
+44 IMLAVLILAT
-53 SGCTNHYK
+53 GCTSNYK

-70 GGAWRDKAN
+70 GGRWREKAN
-79 VEMLSAQHLY
+79 IEMLSAQHLY
-89 DNDVK
+89 DTDVK

-99 ADNNNERQ
+99 ADNSNERQ
-107 CLQIDSLVDEGVDLL
+107 CLQIDSLINEGVDLL

-143 IPVVF
+143 IPIVF
-148 FDRTTALKDYTAY
+148 FDRTTAMKDYTAY
-161 IGGDNVEAGRKMAE
+161 IGGDNIEAGRKMAE

-186 TEGRRPI
+186 TEGRQPI
-193 VLEMSGPADMSPA
+193 VLEMTGPLEISPA
-206 VQRHSGFSETMKQFP
+206 AQRHKGFSEAI
-221 SIEYHHVPGQW
+221 SRYSDIDYHHVPSKW
-232 SYDDCKRIMQRW
+232 SYDDCKRIMQEW
-244 LKDGKNVDI
+244 LKEGKTVDV
-253 VFCHSDFVFFGAY
+253 VFCHSDLAAIGAY
-266 EAAKEF
+266 EAAKKF
-272 HKEHDIRFLGI
+272 HKERDIHFIGI

-290 IDAIQNGQLAA
+290 IDAVQKGQLSA

-314 LAVRILEGKPFE
+314 LALRILEGKPFE
-326 RVNNLKSFV
+326 RVNNMKSFV
-335 ITPQNVADI
+335 VTPQNVADI
-344 SLSSNSLMKQNQYL
+344 SLSSNSLMIQNQYL

-373 IQRALLIVSMLV
+373 IQRSLLIVAFLV

-392 VFTTWRAVRAT
+392 VATTWRAVKVT

-433 LIAGPVNQLAAGKGD
+433 LIAGPINQLAEGKGD
-448 SQQLIDIIK
+448 KQQLIDIIQ

-464 RLVSDVLLFRRE
+464 RLISDVLLFRRE
-476 NRATIDDSTAT
+476 NRATVDDTTAT
-487 TDEQLIASQKSVQ
+487 TNEQLTASRKSVQ
-500 ESRHDTLINDN
+500 DCRHDIIVNNN
-511 ADELATVLIVDDNT
+511 ADELATVLIVDDNA

-538 YYVIEAADGQSGLK
+538 HYVIEAADGQSGLK

-593 LTARSSEQQH
+593 LTARSSEQQY

-609 GADIY
+609 GADMY

-638 RQLFKAQNLSSEQ
+638 RQLFKAQNSLSEL
-651 PTIQNS
+651 PTIQHSTLN
-657 KLKTQ
+657 TQ
-662 NSPSPDRRFLDTFL
+662 HSTSISPDRRFLDTFL
-676 KAMEKHMS
+676 KAMDKHMS
-684 NTNLKIEDL
+684 NTNLKIEVI
-693 GDEVGLS
+693 GDEIGLS

-712 GMTPVEI
+712 GMTPIEI

>member
-1 MKQLLSEL
+1 
-9 FKILCT
+9 
-15 LFDKLLNFAN
+15 
-25 ESIKTLHV
+25 
-33 FMKTRISNTLF
+33 MKTKTYNTLY
-44 ILLATLVAL
+44 IMLAVLILAT
-53 SGCTNHYK
+53 GCTSNYK

-70 GGAWRDKAN
+70 GGRWREKAN
-79 VEMLSAQHLY
+79 IEMLSAQHLY
-89 DNDVK
+89 DTDVK

-99 ADNNNERQ
+99 ADNSNERQ
-107 CLQIDSLVDEGVDLL
+107 CLQIDSLINEGVDLL

-143 IPVVF
+143 IPIVF
-148 FDRTTALKDYTAY
+148 FDRTTAMKDYTAY
-161 IGGDNVEAGRKMAE
+161 IGGDNIEAGRKMAE

-186 TEGRRPI
+186 TEGRQPI
-193 VLEMSGPADMSPA
+193 VLEMTGPLEISPA
-206 VQRHSGFSETMKQFP
+206 AQRHKGFSEAI
-221 SIEYHHVPGQW
+221 SRYSDIDYHHVPSKW
-232 SYDDCKRIMQRW
+232 SYDDCKRIMQEW
-244 LKDGKNVDI
+244 LKEGKTVDV
-253 VFCHSDFVFFGAY
+253 VFCHSDLAAIGAY
-266 EAAKEF
+266 EAAKKF
-272 HKEHDIRFLGI
+272 HKERDIHFIGI

-290 IDAIQNGQLAA
+290 IDAVQKGQLSA

-314 LAVRILEGKPFE
+314 LALRILEGKPFE
-326 RVNNLKSFV
+326 RVNNMKSFIV
-335 ITPQNVADI
+335 TPQNVADI

-373 IQRALLIVSMLV
+373 IQRSLLIVAFLV

-392 VFTTWRAVRAT
+392 VATTWRAVKVT

-433 LIAGPVNQLAAGKGD
+433 LIAGPINQLAEGKGD
-448 SQQLIDIIK
+448 KQQLIDIIQ

-464 RLVSDVLLFRRE
+464 RLISDVLLFRRE
-476 NRATIDDSTAT
+476 NRATVDDTTAT
-487 TDEQLIASQKSVQ
+487 TNEQLTASRKSVQ
-500 ESRHDTLINDN
+500 DCRHDIIVNNN
-511 ADELATVLIVDDNT
+511 ADELATVLIVDDNA

-593 LTARSSEQQH
+593 LTARSSEQQY

-609 GADIY
+609 GADMY

-638 RQLFKAQNLSSEQ
+638 RQLFKAQNSLSEL
-651 PTIQNS
+651 PTIQHSTLN
-657 KLKTQ
+657 TQ
-662 NSPSPDRRFLDTFL
+662 HSTLNTQHSTSISPDRRFLDTFL
-676 KAMEKHMS
+676 KAMDKHMS
-684 NTNLKIEDL
+684 NTNLKIEVI
-693 GDEVGLS
+693 GDEIGLS

-712 GMTPVEI
+712 GMTPIEI

-763 KYPTDIREEMK
+763 KYPTDVREEMK

>member
-1 MKQLLSEL
+1 
-9 FKILCT
+9 
-15 LFDKLLNFAN
+15 
-25 ESIKTLHV
+25 
-33 FMKTRISNTLF
+33 MKTKTYNTLY
-44 ILLATLVAL
+44 IMLAVLILAT
-53 SGCTNHYK
+53 GCTSNYK

-70 GGAWRDKAN
+70 GGRWREKAN
-79 VEMLSAQHLY
+79 IEMLSAQHLY
-89 DNDVK
+89 DTDVK

-99 ADNNNERQ
+99 ADNSNERQ
-107 CLQIDSLVDEGVDLL
+107 CLQIDSLINEGVDLL

-143 IPVVF
+143 IPIVF
-148 FDRTTALKDYTAY
+148 FDRTTAMKDYTAY
-161 IGGDNVEAGRKMAE
+161 IGGDNIEAGRKMAE

-186 TEGRRPI
+186 TEGRQPI
-193 VLEMSGPADMSPA
+193 VLEMTGPLEISPA
-206 VQRHSGFSETMKQFP
+206 AQRHKGFSEAI
-221 SIEYHHVPGQW
+221 SRYSDIDYHHVPSKW
-232 SYDDCKRIMQRW
+232 SYDDCKRIMQEW
-244 LKDGKNVDI
+244 LKEGKTVDV
-253 VFCHSDFVFFGAY
+253 VFCHSDLAAIGAY
-266 EAAKEF
+266 EAAKKF
-272 HKEHDIRFLGI
+272 HKERDIHFIGI

-290 IDAIQNGQLAA
+290 IDAVQRGQLSA

-314 LAVRILEGKPFE
+314 LALRILEGKPFE
-326 RVNNLKSFV
+326 RVNNMKSFV
-335 ITPQNVADI
+335 VTPQNVADI

-373 IQRALLIVSMLV
+373 IQRSLLIVAFLV

-392 VFTTWRAVRAT
+392 VATTWRAVKVT

-433 LIAGPVNQLAAGKGD
+433 LIAGPINQLAEGKGD
-448 SQQLIDIIK
+448 KQQLIDIIQ

-464 RLVSDVLLFRRE
+464 RLISDVLLFRRE
-476 NRATIDDSTAT
+476 NRATVDDTTAT
-487 TDEQLIASQKSVQ
+487 TNEQLTASRKSVQ
-500 ESRHDTLINDN
+500 DCRHDILVNNN
-511 ADELATVLIVDDNT
+511 ADELATVLIVDDNA

-560 IVVSDVM
+560 IVVLDVM

-593 LTARSSEQQH
+593 LTARSSEQQY

-609 GADIY
+609 GADMY

-638 RQLFKAQNLSSEQ
+638 RQLFKAQNSLSEL
-651 PTIQNS
+651 PTIQHSTLN
-657 KLKTQ
+657 TQ
-662 NSPSPDRRFLDTFL
+662 HSTLNTQHSTSISPDRRFLDTFL
-676 KAMEKHMS
+676 KAMDKHMS
-684 NTNLKIEDL
+684 NTNLKIEVI
-693 GDEVGLS
+693 GDEIGLS

-712 GMTPVEI
+712 GMTPIEI

-763 KYPTDIREEMK
+763 KYPTDVREEMK

>member
-1 MKQLLSEL
+1 
-9 FKILCT
+9 
-15 LFDKLLNFAN
+15 
-25 ESIKTLHV
+25 
-33 FMKTRISNTLF
+33 MKTKTYNTLF
-44 ILLATLVAL
+44 IMLAVLILAT
-53 SGCTNHYK
+53 GCTSNYK

-70 GGAWRDKAN
+70 GGRWREKAN
-79 VEMLSAQHLY
+79 IEMLSAQHLY
-89 DNDVK
+89 DTDVK
-94 VIIKN
+94 VIIKD
-99 ADNNNERQ
+99 ADNSNERQ
-107 CLQIDSLVDEGVDLL
+107 CQQIDSLVDESVDLL

-137 RAREKN
+137 RARNKN
-143 IPVVF
+143 IPIIF
-148 FDRTTALKDYTAY
+148 FDRTTAMKDYTAY
-161 IGGDNVEAGRKMAE
+161 IGGDNIEAGRKMAE

-186 TEGRRPI
+186 TEGRQPI
-193 VLEMSGPADMSPA
+193 VLEMTGPLEISPA
-206 VQRHSGFSETMKQFP
+206 AQRHKGFSEAI
-221 SIEYHHVPGQW
+221 SRYSDIDYHHVPSKW
-232 SYDDCKRIMQRW
+232 SYDDCKRIMQEW
-244 LKDGKNVDI
+244 LKEGKTVDV
-253 VFCHSDFVFFGAY
+253 VFCHSDLAAIGAY
-266 EAAKEF
+266 EAAKKF
-272 HKEHDIRFLGI
+272 HKERDIHFIGI

-290 IDAIQNGQLAA
+290 IDAVQKGQLSA

-314 LAVRILEGKPFE
+314 LALRILEGKPFE
-326 RVNNLKSFV
+326 RVNNMKSFV
-335 ITPQNVADI
+335 VTPQNVADI

-373 IQRALLIVSMLV
+373 IQRSLLIVAFLV

-392 VFTTWRAVRAT
+392 VATTWRAVKVT

-433 LIAGPVNQLAAGKGD
+433 LIAGPINQLAEGKGD
-448 SQQLIDIIK
+448 KQQLIDIIQ
-457 RNVEQLQ
+457 RNVGQLQ
-464 RLVSDVLLFRRE
+464 RLISDVLLFRRE
-476 NRATIDDSTAT
+476 NRATVDDTTAT
-487 TDEQLIASQKSVQ
+487 TNEQLTASRKSVQ
-500 ESRHDTLINDN
+500 DCRHDILVNNN
-511 ADELATVLIVDDNT
+511 ADELATVLIVDDNA

-593 LTARSSEQQH
+593 LTARSSEQQY

-609 GADIY
+609 GADMY
-614 MTKPFSADLLLANIA
+614 MTKPFSAELLLANIA

-638 RQLFKAQNLSSEQ
+638 RQLFK
-651 PTIQNS
+651 
-657 KLKTQ
+657 TQ
-662 NSPSPDRRFLDTFL
+662 NSSSELPTILALTSGKSRAQHSTSISPDRRFLDAFL
-676 KAMEKHMS
+676 KAMDKHMS
-684 NTNLKIEDL
+684 NTNLKIEVI
-693 GDEVGLS
+693 GDEIGLS

-712 GMTPVEI
+712 GMTPIEI
-719 LRETRLKRAMQLLKT
+719 LRETRLKRAIQLLKT

-763 KYPTDIREEMK
+763 KYPTDVREEMK

>member
-1 MKQLLSEL
+1 
-9 FKILCT
+9 
-15 LFDKLLNFAN
+15 
-25 ESIKTLHV
+25 
-33 FMKTRISNTLF
+33 MKTKTYNTLF
-44 ILLATLVAL
+44 IMLAVLILAT
-53 SGCTNHYK
+53 GCTSNYK

-70 GGAWRDKAN
+70 GGRWREKAN
-79 VEMLSAQHLY
+79 IEMLSAQHLY
-89 DNDVK
+89 DTDVK

-99 ADNNNERQ
+99 ADNSNERQ
-107 CLQIDSLVDEGVDLL
+107 CLQIDSLINEGVDLL

-143 IPVVF
+143 IPIVF
-148 FDRTTALKDYTAY
+148 FDRTTAMKDYTAY
-161 IGGDNVEAGRKMAE
+161 IGGDNIEAGRKMAE

-186 TEGRRPI
+186 TEGRQPI
-193 VLEMSGPADMSPA
+193 VLEMTGPLEISPA
-206 VQRHSGFSETMKQFP
+206 AQRHKGFSEAI
-221 SIEYHHVPGQW
+221 SRYSDIDYHHVPSKW
-232 SYDDCKRIMQRW
+232 SYDDCKRIMQEW
-244 LKDGKNVDI
+244 LKEGKTVDV
-253 VFCHSDFVFFGAY
+253 VFCHSDLAAIGAY
-266 EAAKEF
+266 EAAKKF
-272 HKEHDIRFLGI
+272 HKERDIHFIGI

-290 IDAIQNGQLAA
+290 IDAVQKGQLSA

-314 LAVRILEGKPFE
+314 LALRILEGKPFE
-326 RVNNLKSFV
+326 RVNNMKSFV
-335 ITPQNVADI
+335 VTPQNVADI

-373 IQRALLIVSMLV
+373 IQRSLLIVAFLV

-392 VFTTWRAVRAT
+392 VATTWRAVKVT

-433 LIAGPVNQLAAGKGD
+433 LIAGPINQLAEGKGD
-448 SQQLIDIIK
+448 KQQLIDIIQ
-457 RNVEQLQ
+457 RNVGQLQ
-464 RLVSDVLLFRRE
+464 RLISDVLLFRRE
-476 NRATIDDSTAT
+476 NRATVDDTTAT
-487 TDEQLIASQKSVQ
+487 TNEQLTASRKSVQ
-500 ESRHDTLINDN
+500 DCRHDILVNNN
-511 ADELATVLIVDDNT
+511 ADELATVLIVDDNA

-567 MPVMDGLTFCTR
+567 MPAMDGLTFCTR

-593 LTARSSEQQH
+593 LTARSSEQQY

-609 GADIY
+609 GADMY
-614 MTKPFSADLLLANIA
+614 MTKPFSAELLIANIA

-638 RQLFKAQNLSSEQ
+638 RQLFK
-651 PTIQNS
+651 
-657 KLKTQ
+657 TQ
-662 NSPSPDRRFLDTFL
+662 NSSSELPTILALASGKSRAQHSTSISPDRRFLDAFL
-676 KAMEKHMS
+676 KAMDKHMS
-684 NTNLKIEDL
+684 NTNLKIEVI
-693 GDEVGLS
+693 GDEIGLS

-712 GMTPVEI
+712 GMTPIEI

-763 KYPTDIREEMK
+763 KYPTDVREEMK

>member
-1 MKQLLSEL
+1 
-9 FKILCT
+9 
-15 LFDKLLNFAN
+15 
-25 ESIKTLHV
+25 
-33 FMKTRISNTLF
+33 MKTRISNTLF
-44 ILLATLVAL
+44 ILLATLVTL
-53 SGCTNHYK
+53 SGCTTNYK

-70 GGAWRDKAN
+70 GGRWREKAN
-79 VEMLSAQHLY
+79 VEMFSAQHLY

-143 IPVVF
+143 IPIVF

-175 YAAMLCRDSVK
+175 YAVLLCRDSVK
-186 TEGRRPI
+186 TDGRRPI
-193 VLEMSGPADMSPA
+193 VLEMTGPLAISPA
-206 VQRHSGFSETMKQFP
+206 AQRHAGFSEVISNNP
-221 SIEYHHVPGQW
+221 SVDYRHLPSQW
-232 SYDDCKRIMQRW
+232 SYDDCKRIMREW
-244 LKDGKNVDI
+244 LENGKAVDV
-253 VFCHSDFVFFGAY
+253 VFCHSDLAAMGAY
-266 EAAKEF
+266 EAAKEL
-272 HKEHDIRFLGI
+272 HKEREIRFLGI

-290 IDAIQNGQLAA
+290 LDAVQNGQLAA

-314 LAVRILEGKPFE
+314 LALRILEGKPFE
-326 RVNNLKSFV
+326 RMNNLKSIV
-335 ITPQNVADI
+335 VTPQNVADI
-344 SLSSNSLMKQNQYL
+344 ALSSNSLQKQNRYL

-373 IQRALLIVSMLV
+373 LQRTLLAVAFLV

-392 VFTTWRAVRAT
+392 VFTTWRAVKAT

-433 LIAGPVNQLAAGKGD
+433 LIAGPVNQLAEGKGD
-448 SQQLIDIIK
+448 RQQLVGIVQ

-464 RLVSDVLLFRRE
+464 RLVGDVLLFRRE
-476 NRATIDDSTAT
+476 NSATVDDTTVT
-487 TDEQLIASQKSVQ
+487 TDEQLLASRKAVQ

-511 ADELATVLIVDDNT
+511 AEELATVLIVDDNA
-525 DMRAY
+525 DMRTY

-567 MPVMDGLTFCTR
+567 MPVMDGLAFCTR

-638 RQLFKAQNLSSEQ
+638 RQLFKTQNLNTQHLNTTQSPLGFCRLPEQ
-651 PTIQNS
+651 EYLT
-657 KLKTQ
+657 TQ

-763 KYPTDIREEMK
+763 KYPTDVREEMK

>member
-1 MKQLLSEL
+1 MK
-9 FKILCT
+9 
-15 LFDKLLNFAN
+15 A
-25 ESIKTLHV
+25 KTY
-33 FMKTRISNTLF
+33 NTLF
-44 ILLATLVAL
+44 IMLAVLILAT
-53 SGCTNHYK
+53 GCTSNYK

-70 GGAWRDKAN
+70 GGRWREKAN
-79 VEMLSAQHLY
+79 IEMLSAQHLY
-89 DNDVK
+89 DTDVK

-99 ADNNNERQ
+99 ADNRNERQ
-107 CLQIDSLVDEGVDLL
+107 CLQIDSLINEGVDLL

-143 IPVVF
+143 IPIVF
-148 FDRTTALKDYTAY
+148 FDRTTAMKDYTAY
-161 IGGDNVEAGRKMAE
+161 IGGDNIEAGRKMAE

-186 TEGRRPI
+186 TEGRQPI
-193 VLEMSGPADMSPA
+193 VLEMTGPLEISPA
-206 VQRHSGFSETMKQFP
+206 AQRHKGFSEAI
-221 SIEYHHVPGQW
+221 SRYSDIDYHHVPSKW
-232 SYDDCKRIMQRW
+232 SYDDCKRIMQEW
-244 LKDGKNVDI
+244 LKEGKTVDV
-253 VFCHSDFVFFGAY
+253 VFCHSDLAAIGAY
-266 EAAKEF
+266 EAAKKF
-272 HKEHDIRFLGI
+272 HKERDIHFIGI

-290 IDAIQNGQLAA
+290 IDAVQKGQLSA

-314 LAVRILEGKPFE
+314 LALRILEGKPFE
-326 RVNNLKSFV
+326 RVNNMKSFV
-335 ITPQNVADI
+335 VTPQNVADI

-373 IQRALLIVSMLV
+373 IQRSLLIVAFLV

-392 VFTTWRAVRAT
+392 VATTWRAVKVT

-433 LIAGPVNQLAAGKGD
+433 LIAGPINQLAEGKGD
-448 SQQLIDIIK
+448 KQQLIDIIQ
-457 RNVEQLQ
+457 RNVGQLQ
-464 RLVSDVLLFRRE
+464 RLISDVLLFRRE
-476 NRATIDDSTAT
+476 NRATVDDTTAT
-487 TDEQLIASQKSVQ
+487 TNEQLTASRKSVQ
-500 ESRHDTLINDN
+500 DCRHDILVNNN
-511 ADELATVLIVDDNT
+511 ADELATVLIVDDNA

-593 LTARSSEQQH
+593 LTARSSEQQY

-609 GADIY
+609 GADMY

-638 RQLFKAQNLSSEQ
+638 RQLFKTQNLSSAL
-651 PTIQNS
+651 PTTSQHSTLN
-657 KLKTQ
+657 TQ
-662 NSPSPDRRFLDTFL
+662 HSTSISPDRRFLDTFL
-676 KAMEKHMS
+676 KAMDKHMS
-684 NTNLKIEDL
+684 NTNLKIEVI
-693 GDEVGLS
+693 GDEIGLS

-712 GMTPVEI
+712 GMTPIEI

-763 KYPTDIREEMK
+763 KYPTDVREEMK

>member
-1 MKQLLSEL
+1 
-9 FKILCT
+9 
-15 LFDKLLNFAN
+15 
-25 ESIKTLHV
+25 
-33 FMKTRISNTLF
+33 MKTKTYNTLY
-44 ILLATLVAL
+44 IMLAVLILAT
-53 SGCTNHYK
+53 GCTSNYK

-70 GGAWRDKAN
+70 GGRWREKAN
-79 VEMLSAQHLY
+79 IEMLSAQHLY
-89 DNDVK
+89 DTDVK

-99 ADNNNERQ
+99 ADNSNERQ
-107 CLQIDSLVDEGVDLL
+107 CLQIDSLINEGVDLL

-143 IPVVF
+143 IPIVF
-148 FDRTTALKDYTAY
+148 FDRTTAMKDYTAY
-161 IGGDNVEAGRKMAE
+161 IGGDNIEAGRKMAE
-175 YAAMLCRDSVK
+175 YAAMLCRDSVR
-186 TEGRRPI
+186 TEGRQPI
-193 VLEMSGPADMSPA
+193 VLEMTGPLEISPA
-206 VQRHSGFSETMKQFP
+206 AQRHKGFSEAI
-221 SIEYHHVPGQW
+221 SRYSDIDYHHVPSKW
-232 SYDDCKRIMQRW
+232 SYDDCKRIMQEW
-244 LKDGKNVDI
+244 LKEGNTVDV
-253 VFCHSDFVFFGAY
+253 VFCHSDLAAIGAY
-266 EAAKEF
+266 EAAKKF
-272 HKEHDIRFLGI
+272 HKERDIHFIGI

-290 IDAIQNGQLAA
+290 IDAVQKGQLSA

-314 LAVRILEGKPFE
+314 LALRILEGKPFE
-326 RVNNLKSFV
+326 RVNNMKSFV
-335 ITPQNVADI
+335 VTPQNVADI

-373 IQRALLIVSMLV
+373 IQRSLLIVAFLV

-392 VFTTWRAVRAT
+392 VATTWRAVKVT

-433 LIAGPVNQLAAGKGD
+433 LIAGPINQLAEGKGD
-448 SQQLIDIIK
+448 KQQLIDIIQ
-457 RNVEQLQ
+457 RNVGQLQ
-464 RLVSDVLLFRRE
+464 RLISDVLLFRRE
-476 NRATIDDSTAT
+476 NRATVDDTTAT
-487 TDEQLIASQKSVQ
+487 TNEQLTASRKSVQ
-500 ESRHDTLINDN
+500 DCRHDILVNNN
-511 ADELATVLIVDDNT
+511 ADELATVLIVDDNA

-593 LTARSSEQQH
+593 LTARSSEQQY

-609 GADIY
+609 GADMY

-638 RQLFKAQNLSSEQ
+638 RQLFKAQNSLSEL
-651 PTIQNS
+651 PTIQHSTLNTQHS
-657 KLKTQ
+657 KLNTQ
-662 NSPSPDRRFLDTFL
+662 HSTSISPDRRFLDTFL
-676 KAMEKHMS
+676 KAMDKHMS
-684 NTNLKIEDL
+684 NTNLKIEVI
-693 GDEVGLS
+693 GDEIGLS

-712 GMTPVEI
+712 GMTPIEI

>member
-1 MKQLLSEL
+1 
-9 FKILCT
+9 
-15 LFDKLLNFAN
+15 
-25 ESIKTLHV
+25 
-33 FMKTRISNTLF
+33 MKTSTHNIII
-44 ILLATLVAL
+44 ILLVTLLTVT
-53 SGCTNHYK
+53 GCSSNYK

-70 GGAWRDKAN
+70 GGRWREKAN
-79 VEMLSAQHLY
+79 IEMLSAQHLY
-89 DNDVK
+89 DTDVK
-94 VIIKN
+94 VIIKD
-99 ADNNNERQ
+99 ADNSNERQ
-107 CLQIDSLVDEGVDLL
+107 CQQIDSLVDEGVDLL

-137 RAREKN
+137 RARNKN
-143 IPVVF
+143 IPIIF
-148 FDRTTALKDYTAY
+148 FDRTTAMKDYTAY
-161 IGGDNVEAGRKMAE
+161 IGGDNIEAGRKMAE

-186 TEGRRPI
+186 TEGRQPI
-193 VLEMSGPADMSPA
+193 VLEMTGPLEISPA
-206 VQRHSGFSETMKQFP
+206 AQRHKGFSEAI
-221 SIEYHHVPGQW
+221 SRYSDIDYHHVPSKW
-232 SYDDCKRIMQRW
+232 SYDDCKCIMQEW
-244 LKDGKNVDI
+244 LKEGKTVDV
-253 VFCHSDFVFFGAY
+253 VFCHSDLAAIGAY

-272 HKEHDIRFLGI
+272 HKERDIHFIGI
-283 DGLPGEG
+283 DGLPSEG
-290 IDAIQNGQLAA
+290 IDAVQKGQLSA

-314 LAVRILEGKPFE
+314 LALRILEGKPFE
-326 RVNNLKSFV
+326 RVNNMKSFV
-335 ITPQNVADI
+335 VTPQNVADI

-373 IQRALLIVSMLV
+373 IQRSLLIVAFLV

-392 VFTTWRAVRAT
+392 VATTWRAVKVT

-433 LIAGPVNQLAAGKGD
+433 LIAGPINQLAEGKGD
-448 SQQLIDIIK
+448 KQQLIDIIQ
-457 RNVEQLQ
+457 RNVGQLQ
-464 RLVSDVLLFRRE
+464 RLISDVLLFRRE
-476 NRATIDDSTAT
+476 NRATVDDTTAT
-487 TDEQLIASQKSVQ
+487 TNEQLMTSRKSVQ
-500 ESRHDTLINDN
+500 DCRHDILVNNN
-511 ADELATVLIVDDNT
+511 ADELATVLIVDDNA

-538 YYVIEAADGQSGLK
+538 YYIIEAADGQSGLK

-593 LTARSSEQQH
+593 LTARSSEQQY

-609 GADIY
+609 GADMY
-614 MTKPFSADLLLANIA
+614 MTKPFSAELLLANIA

-638 RQLFKAQNLSSEQ
+638 RQLFK
-651 PTIQNS
+651 
-657 KLKTQ
+657 TQ
-662 NSPSPDRRFLDTFL
+662 NSSSELPTILALASGKSRAQHSTSISPDRRFLDTFL
-676 KAMEKHMS
+676 KAMDKHMS
-684 NTNLKIEDL
+684 NTNLKIEVI
-693 GDEVGLS
+693 GDEIGLS

-712 GMTPVEI
+712 GMTPIEI

-763 KYPTDIREEMK
+763 KYPTDVREEMK

>member
-1 MKQLLSEL
+1 
-9 FKILCT
+9 
-15 LFDKLLNFAN
+15 
-25 ESIKTLHV
+25 
-33 FMKTRISNTLF
+33 MKTKTYNTLF
-44 ILLATLVAL
+44 IMLAVLILAT
-53 SGCTNHYK
+53 GCTSNYK

-70 GGAWRDKAN
+70 GGRWREKAN
-79 VEMLSAQHLY
+79 IEMLSAQHLY
-89 DNDVK
+89 DTDVK
-94 VIIKN
+94 VIIKD
-99 ADNNNERQ
+99 ADNSNERQ
-107 CLQIDSLVDEGVDLL
+107 CQQIDSLVDESVDLL

-137 RAREKN
+137 RARNKN
-143 IPVVF
+143 IPIIF
-148 FDRTTALKDYTAY
+148 FDRTTAMKDYTAY
-161 IGGDNVEAGRKMAE
+161 IGGDNIEAGRKMAE

-186 TEGRRPI
+186 TEGRQPI
-193 VLEMSGPADMSPA
+193 VLEMTGPLEISPA
-206 VQRHSGFSETMKQFP
+206 AQRHKGFSEAI
-221 SIEYHHVPGQW
+221 SRYSDIDYHHVPSKW
-232 SYDDCKRIMQRW
+232 SYDDCKHIMQEW
-244 LKDGKNVDI
+244 LKEGKTVDV
-253 VFCHSDFVFFGAY
+253 VFCHSDLAAIGAY
-266 EAAKEF
+266 EAAKKF
-272 HKEHDIRFLGI
+272 HKERDIHFIGI

-290 IDAIQNGQLAA
+290 IDAVQKGQLSA

-314 LAVRILEGKPFE
+314 LALRILEGKPFE
-326 RVNNLKSFV
+326 RVNNMKSFV
-335 ITPQNVADI
+335 VTPQNVADI

-373 IQRALLIVSMLV
+373 IQRSLLIVAFLV

-392 VFTTWRAVRAT
+392 VATTWRAVKVT

-433 LIAGPVNQLAAGKGD
+433 LIAGPINQLAEGKGD
-448 SQQLIDIIK
+448 KQQLIDIIQ
-457 RNVEQLQ
+457 RNVGQLQ
-464 RLVSDVLLFRRE
+464 RLISDVLLFRRE
-476 NRATIDDSTAT
+476 NRATVDDTTAT
-487 TDEQLIASQKSVQ
+487 TNEQLTASRKSVQ
-500 ESRHDTLINDN
+500 DCRHDILVNNN
-511 ADELATVLIVDDNT
+511 ADELATVLIVDDNA

-593 LTARSSEQQH
+593 LTARSSEQQY

-609 GADIY
+609 GADMY
-614 MTKPFSADLLLANIA
+614 MTKPFSAELLLANIA

-638 RQLFKAQNLSSEQ
+638 RQLFK
-651 PTIQNS
+651 
-657 KLKTQ
+657 TQ
-662 NSPSPDRRFLDTFL
+662 NSSSELPTILALASGKSRAQHSTSISPDRRFLDAFL
-676 KAMEKHMS
+676 KAMDKHMS
-684 NTNLKIEDL
+684 NTNLKIEVI
-693 GDEVGLS
+693 GDEIGLS

-712 GMTPVEI
+712 GMTPIEI
-719 LRETRLKRAMQLLKT
+719 LRETRLKRAIQLLKT

-763 KYPTDIREEMK
+763 KYPTDVREEMK

>member
-1 MKQLLSEL
+1 
-9 FKILCT
+9 
-15 LFDKLLNFAN
+15 
-25 ESIKTLHV
+25 
-33 FMKTRISNTLF
+33 MKTKTYNTLY
-44 ILLATLVAL
+44 IMLAVLILAT
-53 SGCTNHYK
+53 GCTSNYK

-70 GGAWRDKAN
+70 GGRWREKAN
-79 VEMLSAQHLY
+79 IEMLSAQHLY
-89 DNDVK
+89 DTDVK

-99 ADNNNERQ
+99 ADNSNERQ
-107 CLQIDSLVDEGVDLL
+107 CLQIDSLINEGVDLL

-143 IPVVF
+143 IPIVF
-148 FDRTTALKDYTAY
+148 FDRTTAMKDYTAY
-161 IGGDNVEAGRKMAE
+161 IGGDNIEAGRKMAE
-175 YAAMLCRDSVK
+175 YAAMLCRDSVR
-186 TEGRRPI
+186 TEGRQHI
-193 VLEMSGPADMSPA
+193 VLEMTGPLEISPA
-206 VQRHSGFSETMKQFP
+206 AQRHKGFSEAI
-221 SIEYHHVPGQW
+221 SRYSDIDYYHVPSKW
-232 SYDDCKRIMQRW
+232 SYDDCKRIMQEW
-244 LKDGKNVDI
+244 LKEGKTVDA
-253 VFCHSDFVFFGAY
+253 VFCHSDLAAIGAY

-272 HKEHDIRFLGI
+272 HKERDIHFIGI
-283 DGLPGEG
+283 DRLPGEG
-290 IDAIQNGQLAA
+290 IDAVQKGQLSA

-314 LAVRILEGKPFE
+314 LALRILEGKPFE
-326 RVNNLKSFV
+326 RVNNMKSFV
-335 ITPQNVADI
+335 VTPQNVADI

-373 IQRALLIVSMLV
+373 IQRSLLIVAFLV

-392 VFTTWRAVRAT
+392 VATTWRAVKVT

-433 LIAGPVNQLAAGKGD
+433 LIAGPINQLAEGKGD
-448 SQQLIDIIK
+448 KQQLIDIIQ

-464 RLVSDVLLFRRE
+464 RLISDVLLFRRE
-476 NRATIDDSTAT
+476 NRTTVDDTTAT
-487 TDEQLIASQKSVQ
+487 TNEQLTASRKSVQ
-500 ESRHDTLINDN
+500 DCRHDILVNNN
-511 ADELATVLIVDDNT
+511 ADELATVLIVEDNA

-593 LTARSSEQQH
+593 LTARSSEQQY

-609 GADIY
+609 GADMY

-638 RQLFKAQNLSSEQ
+638 RQLFKTQNLSSAL
-651 PTIQNS
+651 PTTSQHSTLN
-657 KLKTQ
+657 TQ
-662 NSPSPDRRFLDTFL
+662 HSTSISPDRRFLDTFL
-676 KAMEKHMS
+676 KAMDKHMS
-684 NTNLKIEDL
+684 NTNLKIEVI
-693 GDEVGLS
+693 GDEIGLS

-712 GMTPVEI
+712 GMTPIEI

-763 KYPTDIREEMK
+763 KYPTDVREEMK

>member
-1 MKQLLSEL
+1 
-9 FKILCT
+9 
-15 LFDKLLNFAN
+15 
-25 ESIKTLHV
+25 
-33 FMKTRISNTLF
+33 MKTRISNTLF
-44 ILLATLVAL
+44 ILFATLVTL
-53 SGCTNHYK
+53 SGCTTNYK

-70 GGAWRDKAN
+70 GGRWREKAN

-143 IPVVF
+143 IPIVF

-186 TEGRRPI
+186 TDGRRPI
-193 VLEMSGPADMSPA
+193 VLEMTGPLAISPA
-206 VQRHSGFSETMKQFP
+206 AQRHAGFSEVISNNP
-221 SIEYHHVPGQW
+221 SIDYRHVPSQW
-232 SYDDCKRIMQRW
+232 SYDDCKRIMREW
-244 LKDGKNVDI
+244 LENGKAVDV
-253 VFCHSDFVFFGAY
+253 VFCHSDLAAMGAY
-266 EAAKEF
+266 EAAKEL
-272 HKEHDIRFLGI
+272 HKEREIRFLGI

-290 IDAIQNGQLAA
+290 LDAVQNGLLAA

-314 LAVRILEGKPFE
+314 LALRILEGKPFE
-326 RVNNLKSFV
+326 RMNNLKSIV
-335 ITPQNVADI
+335 VTPQNVADI
-344 SLSSNSLMKQNQYL
+344 ALSSNSLQKQNNYL
-358 ATIQSK
+358 ATIQTK

-373 IQRALLIVSMLV
+373 IQRALLIVSLLV

-392 VFTTWRAVRAT
+392 VFTTW
-403 RRANRR
+403 RANRR

-433 LIAGPVNQLAAGKGD
+433 LIAGPVKQLAEGKGD
-448 SQQLIDIIK
+448 RQQLVDIVQ

-476 NRATIDDSTAT
+476 NSATVDDTTVT
-487 TDEQLIASQKSVQ
+487 TDEQLLASRKAVQ

-511 ADELATVLIVDDNT
+511 ADELATVLIVDDNA

-552 LAVESVPD
+552 LAVESVSD

-567 MPVMDGLTFCTR
+567 MPVMDGLAFCTR

-593 LTARSSEQQH
+593 LTARSSEQQY

-638 RQLFKAQNLSSEQ
+638 RQLFNTQHLNTSTPHHLN
-651 PTIQNS
+651 IQHS
-657 KLKTQ
+657 T
-662 NSPSPDRRFLDTFL
+662 SPSPDRRFLDTFL

-719 LRETRLKRAMQLLKT
+719 LRETRLKHAMQLLKT

-763 KYPTDIREEMK
+763 KYPTDVREEMK

>member
-1 MKQLLSEL
+1 
-9 FKILCT
+9 
-15 LFDKLLNFAN
+15 
-25 ESIKTLHV
+25 
-33 FMKTRISNTLF
+33 MKTKTYNTSF
-44 ILLATLVAL
+44 IMLAVLILAT
-53 SGCTNHYK
+53 GCTSNYK

-70 GGAWRDKAN
+70 GGRWREKAN
-79 VEMLSAQHLY
+79 IEMLSAQHLY
-89 DNDVK
+89 DTDVK

-99 ADNNNERQ
+99 ADNSNERQ
-107 CLQIDSLVDEGVDLL
+107 CLQIDSLINEGVDLL

-143 IPVVF
+143 IPIVF
-148 FDRTTALKDYTAY
+148 FDRTTAMKDYTAY
-161 IGGDNVEAGRKMAE
+161 IGGDNIEAGRKMAE

-186 TEGRRPI
+186 TEGRQPI
-193 VLEMSGPADMSPA
+193 VLEMTGPLEISPA
-206 VQRHSGFSETMKQFP
+206 AQRHKGFSEAI
-221 SIEYHHVPGQW
+221 SRYSDIDYHHVPSKW
-232 SYDDCKRIMQRW
+232 SYDDCKRIMQEW
-244 LKDGKNVDI
+244 LKEGKTVDV
-253 VFCHSDFVFFGAY
+253 VFCHSDLAAIGAY
-266 EAAKEF
+266 EAAKKF
-272 HKEHDIRFLGI
+272 HKERDIHFIGI

-290 IDAIQNGQLAA
+290 IDAVQKGQLSA

-314 LAVRILEGKPFE
+314 LALRILEGKPFE
-326 RVNNLKSFV
+326 RVNNMKSFV
-335 ITPQNVADI
+335 VTPQNVADI

-373 IQRALLIVSMLV
+373 IQRSLLIVAFLV

-392 VFTTWRAVRAT
+392 VATTWRAVKVT

-433 LIAGPVNQLAAGKGD
+433 LIAGPINQLAEGKGD
-448 SQQLIDIIK
+448 KQQLIDIIQ
-457 RNVEQLQ
+457 RNVGQLQ
-464 RLVSDVLLFRRE
+464 RLISDVLLFRRE
-476 NRATIDDSTAT
+476 NRATVDDTTAT
-487 TDEQLIASQKSVQ
+487 TNEQLTASRKSVQ
-500 ESRHDTLINDN
+500 DCRHDILVNNN
-511 ADELATVLIVDDNT
+511 ADELATVLIVDDNA

-593 LTARSSEQQH
+593 LTARSSEQQY

-609 GADIY
+609 GADMY
-614 MTKPFSADLLLANIA
+614 MTKPFSAELLLANIA

-638 RQLFKAQNLSSEQ
+638 RQLFK
-651 PTIQNS
+651 
-657 KLKTQ
+657 TQ
-662 NSPSPDRRFLDTFL
+662 NSSSELPTILALASGKSRAQHSTSISPDRRFLDAFL
-676 KAMEKHMS
+676 KAMDKHMS
-684 NTNLKIEDL
+684 NTNLKIEVI
-693 GDEVGLS
+693 GDEIGLS

-712 GMTPVEI
+712 GMTPIEI
-719 LRETRLKRAMQLLKT
+719 LRETRLKRAIQLLKT

-763 KYPTDIREEMK
+763 KYPTDVREEMK

>member
-1 MKQLLSEL
+1 
-9 FKILCT
+9 
-15 LFDKLLNFAN
+15 
-25 ESIKTLHV
+25 
-33 FMKTRISNTLF
+33 MKTRISNTLF
-44 ILLATLVAL
+44 ILFATLVTL
-53 SGCTNHYK
+53 SGCTTNYK

-143 IPVVF
+143 IPIVF
-148 FDRTTALKDYTAY
+148 FDRTTALKDYTVY

-175 YAAMLCRDSVK
+175 YAVLLCRDSVK
-186 TEGRRPI
+186 TDGRRPI
-193 VLEMSGPADMSPA
+193 VLEMTGPLAISPA
-206 VQRHSGFSETMKQFP
+206 AQRHAGFSEVISNNP
-221 SIEYHHVPGQW
+221 SIDYRHLPSQW
-232 SYDDCKRIMQRW
+232 SYDDCKRIMREW
-244 LKDGKNVDI
+244 LENGKAVDV
-253 VFCHSDFVFFGAY
+253 VFCHSDLAAVGAY
-266 EAAKEF
+266 EAAKEL
-272 HKEHDIRFLGI
+272 HKEREIRFLGI

-290 IDAIQNGQLAA
+290 LDAVQNGQLAA

-314 LAVRILEGKPFE
+314 LALRILEGKPFE
-326 RVNNLKSFV
+326 RTNNLESIV
-335 ITPQNVADI
+335 VTPQNVADI
-344 SLSSNSLMKQNQYL
+344 ALSSSSLMKQNRYL

-364 LETYLGFYH
+364 LETYLGFFH
-373 IQRALLIVSMLV
+373 LQRTLLAVAFLI

-392 VFTTWRAVRAT
+392 VFTTWRAVKAT

-433 LIAGPVNQLAAGKGD
+433 LIAGPVNQLAEGKGD
-448 SQQLIDIIK
+448 RQQLVGIVQ

-476 NRATIDDSTAT
+476 NNATVDDTTVT
-487 TDEQLIASQKSVQ
+487 TDEQLLASRKAVQ

-511 ADELATVLIVDDNT
+511 AEELATVLIVDDNA

-567 MPVMDGLTFCTR
+567 MPVMDGLAFCTR

-593 LTARSSEQQH
+593 LTARSSEQQY

-638 RQLFKAQNLSSEQ
+638 RQLFN
-651 PTIQNS
+651 
-657 KLKTQ
+657 TQ
-662 NSPSPDRRFLDTFL
+662 HLNTQHLNTTPSQHSTFNTQHSTSPSPDRRFLDTFL

-763 KYPTDIREEMK
+763 KYPTDVREEMK

>member
-1 MKQLLSEL
+1 MREWLE
-9 FKILCT
+9 
-15 LFDKLLNFAN
+15 N
-25 ESIKTLHV
+25 
-33 FMKTRISNTLF
+33 
-44 ILLATLVAL
+44 
-53 SGCTNHYK
+53 G
-61 YKIGVSQCV
+61 
-70 GGAWRDKAN
+70 KA
-79 VEMLSAQHLY
+79 V
-89 DNDVK
+89 DV
-94 VIIKN
+94 
-99 ADNNNERQ
+99 
-107 CLQIDSLVDEGVDLL
+107 
-122 VVSPNDYHALNGSLQ
+122 
-137 RAREKN
+137 
-143 IPVVF
+143 
-148 FDRTTALKDYTAY
+148 
-161 IGGDNVEAGRKMAE
+161 
-175 YAAMLCRDSVK
+175 
-186 TEGRRPI
+186 
-193 VLEMSGPADMSPA
+193 
-206 VQRHSGFSETMKQFP
+206 
-221 SIEYHHVPGQW
+221 
-232 SYDDCKRIMQRW
+232 
-244 LKDGKNVDI
+244 
-253 VFCHSDFVFFGAY
+253 VFCHSDLAAVGAY
-266 EAAKEF
+266 EAAKEL
-272 HKEHDIRFLGI
+272 HKEREIRFLGI

-290 IDAIQNGQLAA
+290 LDAVQNGQLAA

-314 LAVRILEGKPFE
+314 LALRILEGKPFE
-326 RVNNLKSFV
+326 RTNNLKSIV
-335 ITPQNVADI
+335 VTPQNVADI
-344 SLSSNSLMKQNQYL
+344 ALSNHSLQKQNSYL
-358 ATIQSK
+358 ATIQTK

-373 IQRALLIVSMLV
+373 IQRALLIVSLLV

-433 LIAGPVNQLAAGKGD
+433 LIAGPVKQLAEGKGD
-448 SQQLIDIIK
+448 RQQLVGIVQ

-476 NRATIDDSTAT
+476 NSATVDDTTAT
-487 TDEQLIASQKSVQ
+487 TDEQLLASRKAVQ

-511 ADELATVLIVDDNT
+511 AEELATVLIVDDNA

-567 MPVMDGLTFCTR
+567 MPVMDGLAFCTR

-593 LTARSSEQQH
+593 LTARSSEQQY

-638 RQLFKAQNLSSEQ
+638 RQLFNTQNL
-651 PTIQNS
+651 N
-657 KLKTQ
+657 TQ
-662 NSPSPDRRFLDTFL
+662 NLNTTPSQHSTLNTQHSTSPSPDRRFLDTFL

-763 KYPTDIREEMK
+763 KYPTDVREEMK

>member
-1 MKQLLSEL
+1 MK
-9 FKILCT
+9 
-15 LFDKLLNFAN
+15 A
-25 ESIKTLHV
+25 KTY
-33 FMKTRISNTLF
+33 NTLF
-44 ILLATLVAL
+44 IMLAVLILAT
-53 SGCTNHYK
+53 GCTSNYK

-70 GGAWRDKAN
+70 GGRWREKAN
-79 VEMLSAQHLY
+79 IEMLSAQHLY
-89 DNDVK
+89 DTDVK

-99 ADNNNERQ
+99 ADNRNERQ
-107 CLQIDSLVDEGVDLL
+107 CLQIDSLINEGVDLL

-143 IPVVF
+143 IPIVF
-148 FDRTTALKDYTAY
+148 FDRTTAMKDYTAY
-161 IGGDNVEAGRKMAE
+161 IGGDNIEAGRKMAE
-175 YAAMLCRDSVK
+175 YAAMLCRDSVR
-186 TEGRRPI
+186 TEGRQPI
-193 VLEMSGPADMSPA
+193 VLEMTGPLEISPA
-206 VQRHSGFSETMKQFP
+206 AQRHKGFSEAI
-221 SIEYHHVPGQW
+221 SRYSYIDYHHVPSKW
-232 SYDDCKRIMQRW
+232 SYDDCKRIMQEW
-244 LKDGKNVDI
+244 LKEGKTVDV
-253 VFCHSDFVFFGAY
+253 VFCHSDLAAIGAY
-266 EAAKEF
+266 EAAKKF
-272 HKEHDIRFLGI
+272 HKERDIHFIGI

-290 IDAIQNGQLAA
+290 IDAVQKGQLSA

-314 LAVRILEGKPFE
+314 LALRILEGKPFE
-326 RVNNLKSFV
+326 RVNNMKSFV
-335 ITPQNVADI
+335 VTPQNVADI

-373 IQRALLIVSMLV
+373 IQRSLLIIAFLV

-392 VFTTWRAVRAT
+392 VATTWRAVKVT

-409 MRELNDEQTRF
+409 MHELNDEQTRF

-433 LIAGPVNQLAAGKGD
+433 LIAGPINQLAEGKGD
-448 SQQLIDIIK
+448 SQQLIDIIQ

-464 RLVSDVLLFRRE
+464 RLISDVLLFRRE
-476 NRATIDDSTAT
+476 NNATVDDTTAT
-487 TDEQLIASQKSVQ
+487 TNEQLMASRKSVQ
-500 ESRHDTLINDN
+500 DCRHDILVNENT
-511 ADELATVLIVDDNT
+511 DELATVLIVDDNA

-593 LTARSSEQQH
+593 LTARSSEQQY

-609 GADIY
+609 GADMY

-638 RQLFKAQNLSSEQ
+638 RQLFKAQNSLSEL
-651 PTIQNS
+651 PTIQHSTLN
-657 KLKTQ
+657 TQ
-662 NSPSPDRRFLDTFL
+662 HSPSPDRRFLDTFL
-676 KAMEKHMS
+676 KAMDKHMS
-684 NTNLKIEDL
+684 NTNLKIEVI
-693 GDEVGLS
+693 GDEIGLS

-712 GMTPVEI
+712 GMTPIEI

-763 KYPTDIREEMK
+763 KYPTDVREEMK

>member
-1 MKQLLSEL
+1 
-9 FKILCT
+9 
-15 LFDKLLNFAN
+15 
-25 ESIKTLHV
+25 
-33 FMKTRISNTLF
+33 MKTKTYNTLF
-44 ILLATLVAL
+44 IMLAVLILAT
-53 SGCTNHYK
+53 GCTSNYK

-70 GGAWRDKAN
+70 GGRWREKAN
-79 VEMLSAQHLY
+79 IEMLSAQHLY
-89 DNDVK
+89 DTDVK
-94 VIIKN
+94 VIIKD
-99 ADNNNERQ
+99 ADNSNERQ
-107 CLQIDSLVDEGVDLL
+107 CQQIDSLVDESVDLL

-137 RAREKN
+137 RARNKN
-143 IPVVF
+143 IPIIF
-148 FDRTTALKDYTAY
+148 FDRTTAMKDYTAY
-161 IGGDNVEAGRKMAE
+161 IGGDNIEAGRKMAE

-186 TEGRRPI
+186 TEGRQPI
-193 VLEMSGPADMSPA
+193 VLEMTGPLEISPA
-206 VQRHSGFSETMKQFP
+206 AQRHKGFSEAI
-221 SIEYHHVPGQW
+221 SRYSDIDYHHVPSKW
-232 SYDDCKRIMQRW
+232 SYDDCKRIMQEW
-244 LKDGKNVDI
+244 LKEGKTVDV
-253 VFCHSDFVFFGAY
+253 VFCHSDLAAIGAY
-266 EAAKEF
+266 EAAKKF
-272 HKEHDIRFLGI
+272 HKERDIHFIGI

-290 IDAIQNGQLAA
+290 IDAVQKGQLSA

-314 LAVRILEGKPFE
+314 LALRILEGKTFE
-326 RVNNLKSFV
+326 RVNNMKSFV
-335 ITPQNVADI
+335 VTPQNVADI

-373 IQRALLIVSMLV
+373 IQRSLLIVAFLV

-392 VFTTWRAVRAT
+392 VATTWRAVKVT

-433 LIAGPVNQLAAGKGD
+433 LIAGPINQLAEGKGD
-448 SQQLIDIIK
+448 KQQLIDIIQ
-457 RNVEQLQ
+457 RNVGQLQ
-464 RLVSDVLLFRRE
+464 RLISDVLLFRRE
-476 NRATIDDSTAT
+476 NRATVDDTTAT
-487 TDEQLIASQKSVQ
+487 TNEQLTASRKSVQ
-500 ESRHDTLINDN
+500 DCRHDILVNNN
-511 ADELATVLIVDDNT
+511 ADELATVLIVDDNA

-593 LTARSSEQQH
+593 LTARSSEQQY

-609 GADIY
+609 GADMY
-614 MTKPFSADLLLANIA
+614 MTKPFSAELLLANIA

-638 RQLFKAQNLSSEQ
+638 RQLFK
-651 PTIQNS
+651 
-657 KLKTQ
+657 TQ
-662 NSPSPDRRFLDTFL
+662 NSSSELPTILALASGKSRAQHSTSISPDRRFLDAFL
-676 KAMEKHMS
+676 KAMDKHMS
-684 NTNLKIEDL
+684 NTNLKIEVI
-693 GDEVGLS
+693 GDEIGLS

-712 GMTPVEI
+712 GMTPIEI

-763 KYPTDIREEMK
+763 KYPTDVREEMK